1 MRRLSV
7 RQERFLMNMSEFLKQ
22 SRERIL
28 RGYEETK
35 LQFPGVFEETDKEI
49 QKQDPET
56 ALALKYLY
64 MTMPCSD
71 MGNYSFEV
79 FLDYAQNSVRLWHE
93 SEGVQALPE
102 DIYLNYVL
110 YHRVNEEETA
120 PCRTLFAEE
129 IRRFM
134 EENGKTALLLGC
146 DRKTAAL
153 EVNYWCAQEATYHC
167 TDDRTLSALTVYR
180 RGNGRCGEESV
191 FTVNA
196 MRSVGIPA
204 RQVYAPKWSHC
215 DDNHAWVEIWNDGE
229 WYFLGACEP
238 LPILNKGWFTNA
250 SSRAMMVHSR
260 WFDSVDSG
268 EEKIGKD
275 GMVTMLN
282 ELSRYGAVTEFSVE
296 VVDQEGRPVHG
307 AEVSFQVLNYAELS
321 PVAEGITGE
330 NGKCGFTTGFGSLA
344 VQVSCGE
351 FCECVFAD
359 TRSEKKIRVVL
370 GGHTRQEEIWQ
381 EVDMISPVDTPV
393 NTDMPSPEQT
403 AEGNL
408 RLEKAAA
415 RRIAKTEGWVN
426 PECEK
431 FLQGGFTGESAEDE
445 EEGLLRE
452 ELLNV
457 LTEKDRTDCRA
468 EVLEEHLAFAMPY
481 EEELEH
487 SVFVNYVLNPRV
499 DDEVLMKYRAAVEG
513 AFTEEEKNSFREN
526 PAAVWAAVDKR
537 IVSMPERERAS
548 VITTPA
554 GCLKTGVG
562 SLLSKKILFVAVAR
576 TLGIP
581 ARLNPEDRSMEYRK
595 DGKFVS
601 VLPEAEKNCHVI
613 LKAEDGTEWKYF
625 QNWSVAKLEK
635 GRYTSLRLGGLQWKE
650 AALETDLEAG
660 EYRIITSNRLPN
672 GNMFA
677 SVYYFSVKP
686 GEHKEIGLLFR
697 QADLEDMLENI
708 ELPEF
713 ELRKDEAGSE
723 KVSASQLTAEGKHIL
738 MFLEESR
745 EPTEHILNEMMEQP
759 EAFRAICAR
768 IIFVVQSEAA
778 LKDPTVSK
786 ALAMFP
792 EISVYYDCF
801 ADHIELLGR
810 RMYVDHEKL
819 PLIIVT
825 SEKMNG
831 IYATSGYNVG
841 TGDMLLRLM

>member
-1 MRRLSV
+1 
-7 RQERFLMNMSEFLKQ
+7 MSEFLKE

-28 RGYEETK
+28 KGYEEIK
-35 LQFPGVFEETDKEI
+35 VQFPGIFEETDKKIKE
-49 QKQDPET
+49 QEPET

-71 MGNYSFEV
+71 MGNYSFEI
-79 FLDYAQNSVRLWHE
+79 FLDYAKNSVRIWHE
-93 SEGVQALPE
+93 SEGVKLLPE

-110 YHRVNEEETA
+110 YHRVNEEEIA

-129 IRRFM
+129 ISKFM
-134 EENGKTALLLGC
+134 EENGNETLLSGFNRKKTAI
-146 DRKTAAL
+146 

-196 MRSVGIPA
+196 MRSIGIPS

-260 WFDSVDSG
+260 WFDQAESG
-268 EEKIGKD
+268 EEKIGTD

-282 ELSRYGAVTEFSVE
+282 ELSRYAAVTEFSVKVE
-296 VVDQEGRPVHG
+296 DEEGRPVSG
-307 AEVSFQVLNYAELS
+307 AEVSFQVLNYAEFS
-321 PVAEGITGE
+321 PVAEGVTGE
-330 NGKCGFTTGFGSLA
+330 DGTCSFTTGLGSLA
-344 VQVSCGE
+344 VQISRDGQ
-351 FCECVFAD
+351 CECVFAD
-359 TRSEKKIRVVL
+359 TREQKQIRVIFGKNAGQKDVW
-370 GGHTRQEEIWQ
+370 EA
-381 EVDMISPVDTPV
+381 VDMIAPVDTPV
-393 NTDMPSPEQT
+393 NTDMPTAEQT
-403 AEGNL
+403 AEGNI

-415 RRIAKTEGWVN
+415 RRTAKTEAWVN

-431 FLQGGFTGESAEDE
+431 FLQGCFTEENTEDE

-468 EVLEEHLAFAMPY
+468 EVLEEHLRFAMPY

-487 SVFVNYVLNPRV
+487 SVFVNYVLNPRI
-499 DDEVLMKYRAAVEG
+499 DDEVLMKYREVIENT
-513 AFTEEEKNSFREN
+513 FSEEEKLCFREN
-526 PAAVWAAVDKR
+526 PASIWTEVDKR
-537 IVSMPERERAS
+537 INSIPERERAS

-554 GCLKTGVG
+554 GCLKTEVG
-562 SLLSKKILFVAVAR
+562 SILSKKILFVAIAR

-595 DGKFVS
+595 DGRFIP
-601 VLPEAEKNCHVI
+601 VLPEAEKNCHIV
-613 LKAEDGTEWKYF
+613 LKAGDGTQWKYF
-625 QNWSVAKLEK
+625 QNWSMAKLEN
-635 GRYTSLRLGGLQWKE
+635 GTYTSLRLGDLLWKGNLLE
-650 AALETDLEAG
+650 AHLEAG
-660 EYRIITSNRLPN
+660 TYRITTSNRLPN

-677 SVYYFSVKP
+677 YVYYFSVDAGDK
-686 GEHKEIGLLFR
+686 KEISMILR

-713 ELRKDEAGSE
+713 QLRKDEDGNEVVQASE
-723 KVSASQLTAEGKHIL
+723 LTAEGKHIL

-759 EAFRAICAR
+759 EEFRKICSR
-768 IIFVVQSEAA
+768 ILFVVQSQTA
-778 LKDPTVSK
+778 LKDPTISK
-786 ALAMFP
+786 ALSMFP
-792 EISVYYDCF
+792 EIQVYYDCF

-825 SEKMNG
+825 SEKLNG

-841 TGDMLLRLM
+841 TGEMLLRLM

>member
-1 MRRLSV
+1 
-7 RQERFLMNMSEFLKQ
+7 MSEFLKE

-28 RGYEETK
+28 KGYEEIK
-35 LQFPGVFEETDKEI
+35 AQFPGIFEETDKKIKE
-49 QKQDPET
+49 QEPET

-71 MGNYSFEV
+71 MGNYSFEI
-79 FLDYAQNSVRLWHE
+79 FLDYAKNSVRIWHE
-93 SEGVQALPE
+93 LEGVKLLPE

-110 YHRVNEEETA
+110 YHRVNEEEIA

-129 IRRFM
+129 ISKFM
-134 EENGKTALLLGC
+134 EENGNETLLSGFNRKKTAI
-146 DRKTAAL
+146 

-196 MRSVGIPA
+196 MRSIGIPS

-260 WFDSVDSG
+260 WFDQAESG
-268 EEKIGKD
+268 EEKIGTD

-282 ELSRYGAVTEFSVE
+282 ELSRYAAVTEFSVKVE
-296 VVDQEGRPVHG
+296 DEEGRPVSG
-307 AEVSFQVLNYAELS
+307 AEVSFQVLNYAEFS
-321 PVAEGITGE
+321 PVAEGVTGE
-330 NGKCGFTTGFGSLA
+330 DGTCSFTTGLGSLA
-344 VQVSCGE
+344 VQISRDGQ
-351 FCECVFAD
+351 CECVFAD
-359 TRSEKKIRVVL
+359 TREQKQIRVIFGKNAGQKDVW
-370 GGHTRQEEIWQ
+370 EA
-381 EVDMISPVDTPV
+381 VDMIAPVDTPV
-393 NTDMPSPEQT
+393 NTDMPTAEQT
-403 AEGNL
+403 AEGNI

-415 RRIAKTEGWVN
+415 RRTAKTEAWVN

-431 FLQGGFTGESAEDE
+431 FLQGCFTEENTEDE

-468 EVLEEHLAFAMPY
+468 EVLEEHLRFAMPY

-487 SVFVNYVLNPRV
+487 SVFVNYVLNPRI
-499 DDEVLMKYRAAVEG
+499 DDEVLMKYREVIENI
-513 AFTEEEKNSFREN
+513 FSEEEKLCFREN
-526 PAAVWAAVDKR
+526 PASIWTEVDKR
-537 IVSMPERERAS
+537 INSIPERERAS

-554 GCLKTGVG
+554 GCLKTEVG
-562 SLLSKKILFVAVAR
+562 SILSKKILFVAIAR

-595 DGKFVS
+595 DGRFIP
-601 VLPEAEKNCHVI
+601 VLPEAEKNCHIV
-613 LKAEDGTEWKYF
+613 LKAGDGTQWKYF
-625 QNWSVAKLEK
+625 QNWSMAKLEN
-635 GRYTSLRLGGLQWKE
+635 GTYTSLRLGGLLWKGNLLE
-650 AALETDLEAG
+650 AHLEAG
-660 EYRIITSNRLPN
+660 TYRITTSNRLPN
-672 GNMFA
+672 GNTFA
-677 SVYYFSVKP
+677 YVYYFSVDAGDK
-686 GEHKEIGLLFR
+686 KEISMILR

-713 ELRKDEAGSE
+713 QLRKDEDGNEAIQASE
-723 KVSASQLTAEGKHIL
+723 LTAEGKHIL

-759 EAFRAICAR
+759 EEFRKICSR
-768 IIFVVQSEAA
+768 ILFVVQSQTA
-778 LKDPTVSK
+778 LKDPTISK
-786 ALAMFP
+786 ALSMFP
-792 EISVYYDCF
+792 EIQVYYDCF

-825 SEKMNG
+825 SEKLNG

-841 TGDMLLRLM
+841 TGEMLLRLM

>member
-1 MRRLSV
+1 
-7 RQERFLMNMSEFLKQ
+7 MSEFLKE

-28 RGYEETK
+28 KGYEEIK
-35 LQFPGVFEETDKEI
+35 AQFPGIFEETDKKIKE
-49 QKQDPET
+49 QEPET

-71 MGNYSFEV
+71 MGNYSFEI
-79 FLDYAQNSVRLWHE
+79 FLDYAKNSVRIWHE
-93 SEGVQALPE
+93 SEGVKLLPE

-110 YHRVNEEETA
+110 YHRVNEEEIA

-129 IRRFM
+129 ISKFM
-134 EENGKTALLLGC
+134 EENGNETLLSGFNRKKTAI
-146 DRKTAAL
+146 

-196 MRSVGIPA
+196 MRSIGIPS

-260 WFDSVDSG
+260 WFDQAESG
-268 EEKIGKD
+268 EEKIGTD

-282 ELSRYGAVTEFSVE
+282 ELSRYAAVTEFSVKVE
-296 VVDQEGRPVHG
+296 DEEGRPVPG
-307 AEVSFQVLNYAELS
+307 AEVSFQVLNYAEFS
-321 PVAEGITGE
+321 PVAEGVTGE
-330 NGKCGFTTGFGSLA
+330 DGTCSFTTGLGSLA
-344 VQVSCGE
+344 VQISRDGQ
-351 FCECVFAD
+351 CECVFAD
-359 TRSEKKIRVVL
+359 TREQKQIRVIFGKNAGQKDVW
-370 GGHTRQEEIWQ
+370 EA
-381 EVDMISPVDTPV
+381 VDMIAPVDTPV
-393 NTDMPSPEQT
+393 NTDMPTAEQT
-403 AEGNL
+403 AEGNI

-415 RRIAKTEGWVN
+415 RRTAKTEAWVN

-431 FLQGGFTGESAEDE
+431 FLQGCFTEENTEDE

-468 EVLEEHLAFAMPY
+468 EVLEEHLRFAMPY

-487 SVFVNYVLNPRV
+487 SVFVNYVLNPRI
-499 DDEVLMKYRAAVEG
+499 DDEVLMKYREVIENT
-513 AFTEEEKNSFREN
+513 FSEEEKLFFREN
-526 PAAVWAAVDKR
+526 PASIWTEVDKR
-537 IVSMPERERAS
+537 INSIPERERAS

-554 GCLKTGVG
+554 GCLKTEVG
-562 SLLSKKILFVAVAR
+562 SILSKKILFVAIAR

-595 DGKFVS
+595 DGRFIP
-601 VLPEAEKNCHVI
+601 VLPEAEKNCHIV
-613 LKAEDGTEWKYF
+613 LKAGDGTQWKYF
-625 QNWSVAKLEK
+625 QNWSMAKLEN
-635 GRYTSLRLGGLQWKE
+635 GTYTSLRLGGLLWKGDLLE
-650 AALETDLEAG
+650 AHLEAG
-660 EYRIITSNRLPN
+660 TYRITTSNRLPN

-677 SVYYFSVKP
+677 YVYYFSVDAGDK
-686 GEHKEIGLLFR
+686 KEISMILR

-713 ELRKDEAGSE
+713 QLRKDEDGNEVVQASE
-723 KVSASQLTAEGKHIL
+723 LTAEGKHIL

-759 EAFRAICAR
+759 EEFRKICSR
-768 IIFVVQSEAA
+768 ILFVVQSQTA
-778 LKDPTVSK
+778 LKDPTISK
-786 ALAMFP
+786 ALSMFP
-792 EISVYYDCF
+792 EIQVYYDCF

-825 SEKMNG
+825 SEKLNG

-841 TGDMLLRLM
+841 TGEMLLRLM

>member
-1 MRRLSV
+1 
-7 RQERFLMNMSEFLKQ
+7 MSEFLKE

-28 RGYEETK
+28 KGYEEIK
-35 LQFPGVFEETDKEI
+35 VQFPGIFEETDKKIKE
-49 QKQDPET
+49 QEPET

-71 MGNYSFEV
+71 MGNYSFEI
-79 FLDYAQNSVRLWHE
+79 FLDYAKNSVRIWHE
-93 SEGVQALPE
+93 SEGVKLLPE

-110 YHRVNEEETA
+110 YHRVNEEEIA

-129 IRRFM
+129 ISKFM
-134 EENGKTALLLGC
+134 EENGNETLLSGFNRKKTAI
-146 DRKTAAL
+146 

-196 MRSVGIPA
+196 MRSIGIPS

-260 WFDSVDSG
+260 WFDQAESG
-268 EEKIGKD
+268 EEKIGTD

-282 ELSRYGAVTEFSVE
+282 ELSRYAAVTEFSVKVE
-296 VVDQEGRPVHG
+296 DEEGRPVSG
-307 AEVSFQVLNYAELS
+307 AEVSFQVLNYAEFS
-321 PVAEGITGE
+321 PVAEGVTGE
-330 NGKCGFTTGFGSLA
+330 DGTCSFTTGLGSLA
-344 VQVSCGE
+344 VQISRDGQ
-351 FCECVFAD
+351 CECVFAD
-359 TRSEKKIRVVL
+359 TREQKQIRVIFGKNAGQKDVW
-370 GGHTRQEEIWQ
+370 EA
-381 EVDMISPVDTPV
+381 VDMIAPVDTPV
-393 NTDMPSPEQT
+393 NTDMPTAEQT
-403 AEGNL
+403 AEGNI

-415 RRIAKTEGWVN
+415 RRTAKTEAWVN

-431 FLQGGFTGESAEDE
+431 FLQGCFTEENTEDE

-468 EVLEEHLAFAMPY
+468 EVLEEHLRFAMPY

-487 SVFVNYVLNPRV
+487 SVFVNYVLNPRI
-499 DDEVLMKYRAAVEG
+499 DDEVLMKYREVIENT
-513 AFTEEEKNSFREN
+513 FSEEEKLCFREN
-526 PAAVWAAVDKR
+526 PASIWTEVDKR
-537 IVSMPERERAS
+537 INSIPERERAS

-554 GCLKTGVG
+554 GCLKTKVG
-562 SLLSKKILFVAVAR
+562 SILSKKILFVAIAR

-595 DGKFVS
+595 DGRFIP
-601 VLPEAEKNCHVI
+601 VLPEAEKNCHIV
-613 LKAEDGTEWKYF
+613 LKAGDGTQWKYF
-625 QNWSVAKLEK
+625 QNWSMAKLEN
-635 GRYTSLRLGGLQWKE
+635 GTYTSLRLGGLLWKDDLLE
-650 AALETDLEAG
+650 ADLEAG
-660 EYRIITSNRLPN
+660 TYRITTSNRLPN

-677 SVYYFSVKP
+677 YVYYFSVDAGDK
-686 GEHKEIGLLFR
+686 KEISMILR

-713 ELRKDEAGSE
+713 QLRKDEDGNEVVQASE
-723 KVSASQLTAEGKHIL
+723 LTAEGKHIL

-759 EAFRAICAR
+759 EEFRKICSR
-768 IIFVVQSEAA
+768 ILFVVQSQTA
-778 LKDPTVSK
+778 LKDPTISK
-786 ALAMFP
+786 ALSMFP
-792 EISVYYDCF
+792 EIQVYYDYF

-825 SEKMNG
+825 SEKLNG

>member
-1 MRRLSV
+1 
-7 RQERFLMNMSEFLKQ
+7 MSEFLKE

-28 RGYEETK
+28 KGYGEIK
-35 LQFPGVFEETDKEI
+35 AQFPGIFEETDKKIKE
-49 QKQDPET
+49 QEPET

-71 MGNYSFEV
+71 MGNYSFEI
-79 FLDYAQNSVRLWHE
+79 FLDYAKNSVRIWHE
-93 SEGVQALPE
+93 SEGVKLLPE

-110 YHRVNEEETA
+110 YHRVNEEEIA

-129 IRRFM
+129 ISKFM
-134 EENGKTALLLGC
+134 EENGNETLLSGFNRKKTAI
-146 DRKTAAL
+146 

-196 MRSVGIPA
+196 MRSIGIPS

-260 WFDSVDSG
+260 WFDQAESG
-268 EEKIGKD
+268 EEKIGTD

-282 ELSRYGAVTEFSVE
+282 ELSRYAAVTEFSVKVE
-296 VVDQEGRPVHG
+296 DEEGRPVSG
-307 AEVSFQVLNYAELS
+307 AEVSFQVLNYAEFS
-321 PVAEGITGE
+321 PVAEGVTGE
-330 NGKCGFTTGFGSLA
+330 DGTCSFTTGLGSLA
-344 VQVSCGE
+344 VQISRDGQ
-351 FCECVFAD
+351 CECVFAD
-359 TRSEKKIRVVL
+359 TREQKQIRVIFGKNAGQKDVW
-370 GGHTRQEEIWQ
+370 EA
-381 EVDMISPVDTPV
+381 VDMIAPVDTPV
-393 NTDMPSPEQT
+393 NTDMPTAEQT
-403 AEGNL
+403 AEGNI

-415 RRIAKTEGWVN
+415 RRTAKTEAWVN

-431 FLQGGFTGESAEDE
+431 FLQGCFTEENTEDE

-468 EVLEEHLAFAMPY
+468 EVLEEHLRFAMPY

-487 SVFVNYVLNPRV
+487 SVFVNYVLNPRI
-499 DDEVLMKYRAAVEG
+499 DDEVLMKYREVIENT
-513 AFTEEEKNSFREN
+513 FSEEEKLCFREN
-526 PAAVWAAVDKR
+526 PASIWTEVDKR
-537 IVSMPERERAS
+537 INSIPERERAS

-554 GCLKTGVG
+554 GCLKTEVG
-562 SLLSKKILFVAVAR
+562 SILSKKILFVAIAR

-595 DGKFVS
+595 DGRFIP
-601 VLPEAEKNCHVI
+601 VLPEAEKNCHIV
-613 LKAEDGTEWKYF
+613 LKAGDGTQWKYF
-625 QNWSVAKLEK
+625 QNWSMAKLEN
-635 GRYTSLRLGGLQWKE
+635 GTYTSLRLGGLLWKGNLLE
-650 AALETDLEAG
+650 AHLEAG
-660 EYRIITSNRLPN
+660 TYRITTSNRLPN

-677 SVYYFSVKP
+677 YVYYFSVDAGDK
-686 GEHKEIGLLFR
+686 KEISMILR

-713 ELRKDEAGSE
+713 QLRKDEDGNEVVEASE
-723 KVSASQLTAEGKHIL
+723 LTAEGKHIL

-759 EAFRAICAR
+759 EEFRKICSR
-768 IIFVVQSEAA
+768 ILFVVQSQTA
-778 LKDPTVSK
+778 LKDPTISK
-786 ALAMFP
+786 ALSMFP
-792 EISVYYDCF
+792 EIQVYYDCF

-825 SEKMNG
+825 SEKLNG

-841 TGDMLLRLM
+841 TGEMLLRLM

>member
-1 MRRLSV
+1 
-7 RQERFLMNMSEFLKQ
+7 MSEFLKE

-28 RGYEETK
+28 KGYEEIK
-35 LQFPGVFEETDKEI
+35 AQFPGIFEETDKKIKE
-49 QKQDPET
+49 QEPET

-71 MGNYSFEV
+71 MGNYSFEI
-79 FLDYAQNSVRLWHE
+79 FLDYAKNSVRIWHE
-93 SEGVQALPE
+93 SEGVKLLPE

-110 YHRVNEEETA
+110 YHRVNEEEIA

-129 IRRFM
+129 ISKFM
-134 EENGKTALLLGC
+134 EENGNETLLSGFNRKKTAI
-146 DRKTAAL
+146 

-196 MRSVGIPA
+196 MRSIGIPS

-260 WFDSVDSG
+260 WFDQAESG
-268 EEKIGKD
+268 EEKIGTD

-282 ELSRYGAVTEFSVE
+282 ELSRYAAVTEFSVKVE
-296 VVDQEGRPVHG
+296 DEEGRPVSG
-307 AEVSFQVLNYAELS
+307 AEVSFQVLNYAEFS
-321 PVAEGITGE
+321 PVAEGVTGE
-330 NGKCGFTTGFGSLA
+330 DGTCSFTTGLGSLA
-344 VQVSCGE
+344 VQISRDGQ
-351 FCECVFAD
+351 CECVFAD
-359 TRSEKKIRVVL
+359 TREQKQIRVIFGKNAGQKDVW
-370 GGHTRQEEIWQ
+370 EA
-381 EVDMISPVDTPV
+381 VDMIAPVDTPV
-393 NTDMPSPEQT
+393 NTDMPTAEQT
-403 AEGNL
+403 AEGNI

-415 RRIAKTEGWVN
+415 RRTAKTEAWVN

-431 FLQGGFTGESAEDE
+431 FLQGCFTEENTEDE

-468 EVLEEHLAFAMPY
+468 EVLEEHLRFAMPY

-487 SVFVNYVLNPRV
+487 SVFVNYVLNPRI
-499 DDEVLMKYRAAVEG
+499 DDEVLMKYREVIENT
-513 AFTEEEKNSFREN
+513 FSEEEKLCFREN
-526 PAAVWAAVDKR
+526 PASIWTEVDKR
-537 IVSMPERERAS
+537 INSIPERERAS

-554 GCLKTGVG
+554 GCLKTEVG
-562 SLLSKKILFVAVAR
+562 SILSKKILFVAIAR

-595 DGKFVS
+595 DGRFIP
-601 VLPEAEKNCHVI
+601 VLPEAEKNCHIV
-613 LKAEDGTEWKYF
+613 LKAGDGTQWKYF
-625 QNWSVAKLEK
+625 QNWSMAKLEN
-635 GRYTSLRLGGLQWKE
+635 GTYTSLRLGGLLWKGDL
-650 AALETDLEAG
+650 LEVHLEAG
-660 EYRIITSNRLPN
+660 TYRITTSNRLPN

-677 SVYYFSVKP
+677 YVYYFSVDAGDK
-686 GEHKEIGLLFR
+686 KEISMILR

-713 ELRKDEAGSE
+713 QLRKDEDGNEVVQASE
-723 KVSASQLTAEGKHIL
+723 LTAEGKHIL

-759 EAFRAICAR
+759 EEFRKICSR
-768 IIFVVQSEAA
+768 ILFVVQSQTA
-778 LKDPTVSK
+778 LKDPTISK
-786 ALAMFP
+786 ALSMFP
-792 EISVYYDCF
+792 EIQVYYDCF

-825 SEKMNG
+825 SEKLNG

-841 TGDMLLRLM
+841 TGEMLLRLM

>member
-1 MRRLSV
+1 
-7 RQERFLMNMSEFLKQ
+7 MSEFLKE

-28 RGYEETK
+28 KGYEEIK
-35 LQFPGVFEETDKEI
+35 AQFPGIFEETDKKIKE
-49 QKQDPET
+49 QEPET

-71 MGNYSFEV
+71 MGNYSFEI
-79 FLDYAQNSVRLWHE
+79 FLDYAKNSVRIWHE
-93 SEGVQALPE
+93 SEGVKLLPE

-110 YHRVNEEETA
+110 YHRVNEEEIA

-129 IRRFM
+129 ISKFM
-134 EENGKTALLLGC
+134 EENGNETLLSGFNRKKTAI
-146 DRKTAAL
+146 

-196 MRSVGIPA
+196 MRSIGIPS

-260 WFDSVDSG
+260 WFDQAESG
-268 EEKIGKD
+268 EEKIGTD

-282 ELSRYGAVTEFSVE
+282 ELSRYAAVTEFSVKVE
-296 VVDQEGRPVHG
+296 DEEGRPVSG
-307 AEVSFQVLNYAELS
+307 AEVSFQVLNYAEFS
-321 PVAEGITGE
+321 PVAEGVTGE
-330 NGKCGFTTGFGSLA
+330 DGTCSFTTGLGSLA
-344 VQVSCGE
+344 VQISRDGQ
-351 FCECVFAD
+351 CECVFAD
-359 TRSEKKIRVVL
+359 TREQKQIRVIFGKNAGQKDVW
-370 GGHTRQEEIWQ
+370 EA
-381 EVDMISPVDTPV
+381 VDMIAPVDTPV
-393 NTDMPSPEQT
+393 NTDMPTAEQT
-403 AEGNL
+403 AEGNI

-415 RRIAKTEGWVN
+415 RRTAKTEAWVN

-431 FLQGGFTGESAEDE
+431 FLQGCFTEENTEDE

-468 EVLEEHLAFAMPY
+468 EVLEEHLRFAMPY

-487 SVFVNYVLNPRV
+487 SVFVNYVLNPRI
-499 DDEVLMKYRAAVEG
+499 DDEVLMKYREVIENT
-513 AFTEEEKNSFREN
+513 FSEEEKLFFREN
-526 PAAVWAAVDKR
+526 PASIWTEVDKR
-537 IVSMPERERAS
+537 INSIPERERAS

-554 GCLKTGVG
+554 GCLKTEVG
-562 SLLSKKILFVAVAR
+562 SILSKKILFVAIAR

-595 DGKFVS
+595 DGRFIP
-601 VLPEAEKNCHVI
+601 VLPEAEKNCHIV
-613 LKAEDGTEWKYF
+613 LKAGDGTQWKYF
-625 QNWSVAKLEK
+625 QNWSMAKLEN
-635 GRYTSLRLGGLQWKE
+635 GTYTSLRLGGLLWKGDL
-650 AALETDLEAG
+650 LEVHLEAG
-660 EYRIITSNRLPN
+660 TYRITTSNRLPN

-677 SVYYFSVKP
+677 YVYYFSVDAGDK
-686 GEHKEIGLLFR
+686 KEISMILR

-713 ELRKDEAGSE
+713 QLRKDEDGNEVVQASE
-723 KVSASQLTAEGKHIL
+723 LTAEGKHIL

-759 EAFRAICAR
+759 EEFRKICSR
-768 IIFVVQSEAA
+768 ILFVVQSQTA
-778 LKDPTVSK
+778 LKDPTISK
-786 ALAMFP
+786 ALSMFP
-792 EISVYYDCF
+792 EIQVYYDCF

-825 SEKMNG
+825 SEKLNG

-841 TGDMLLRLM
+841 TGEMLLRLM

>member
-1 MRRLSV
+1 
-7 RQERFLMNMSEFLKQ
+7 MSEFLKE

-28 RGYEETK
+28 KGYEEIK
-35 LQFPGVFEETDKEI
+35 AQFPGIFEETDKKIKE
-49 QKQDPET
+49 QEPET

-71 MGNYSFEV
+71 MGNYSFEI
-79 FLDYAQNSVRLWHE
+79 FLDYAKNSVRIWHE
-93 SEGVQALPE
+93 LEGVKLLPE

-110 YHRVNEEETA
+110 YHRVNEEEIA

-129 IRRFM
+129 ISKFM
-134 EENGKTALLLGC
+134 EENGNETLLSGFNRKKTAI
-146 DRKTAAL
+146 

-196 MRSVGIPA
+196 MRSIGIPS

-260 WFDSVDSG
+260 WFDQAESG
-268 EEKIGKD
+268 EEKIGTD

-282 ELSRYGAVTEFSVE
+282 ELSRYAAVTEFSVKVE
-296 VVDQEGRPVHG
+296 DEEGRPVSG
-307 AEVSFQVLNYAELS
+307 AEVSFQVLNYAEFS
-321 PVAEGITGE
+321 PVAEGVTGE
-330 NGKCGFTTGFGSLA
+330 DGTCSFTTGLGSLA
-344 VQVSCGE
+344 VQISRDGQ
-351 FCECVFAD
+351 CECVFAD
-359 TRSEKKIRVVL
+359 TREQKQIRVIFGKNAGQKDVW
-370 GGHTRQEEIWQ
+370 EA
-381 EVDMISPVDTPV
+381 VDMIAPVDTPV
-393 NTDMPSPEQT
+393 NTDMPTAEQT
-403 AEGNL
+403 AEGNI

-415 RRIAKTEGWVN
+415 RRTAKTEAWVN

-431 FLQGGFTGESAEDE
+431 FLQGCFTEENTEDE

-468 EVLEEHLAFAMPY
+468 EVLEEHLRFAMPY

-487 SVFVNYVLNPRV
+487 SVFVNYVLNPRI
-499 DDEVLMKYRAAVEG
+499 DDEVLMKYREVIENT
-513 AFTEEEKNSFREN
+513 FSEEEKLCFREN
-526 PAAVWAAVDKR
+526 PASIWTEVDKR
-537 IVSMPERERAS
+537 INSIPERERAS

-554 GCLKTGVG
+554 GCLKTEVG
-562 SLLSKKILFVAVAR
+562 SILSKKILFVAIAR

-595 DGKFVS
+595 DGRFIP
-601 VLPEAEKNCHVI
+601 VLPEAEKNCHIV
-613 LKAEDGTEWKYF
+613 LKAGDGTQWKYF
-625 QNWSVAKLEK
+625 QNWSMAKLEN
-635 GRYTSLRLGGLQWKE
+635 GTYTSLRLGGLLWKGDLLE
-650 AALETDLEAG
+650 AHLEAG
-660 EYRIITSNRLPN
+660 TYRITTSNRLPN

-677 SVYYFSVKP
+677 YVYYFSVDAGDK
-686 GEHKEIGLLFR
+686 KEISMILR

-713 ELRKDEAGSE
+713 QLRKDEDGNEVVQASE
-723 KVSASQLTAEGKHIL
+723 LTAEGKHIL

-759 EAFRAICAR
+759 EEFRKICSR
-768 IIFVVQSEAA
+768 ILFVVQSQTA
-778 LKDPTVSK
+778 LKDPTISK
-786 ALAMFP
+786 ALSMFP
-792 EISVYYDCF
+792 EIQVYYDCF

-825 SEKMNG
+825 SEKLNG

-841 TGDMLLRLM
+841 TGEMLLRLM

>member
-1 MRRLSV
+1 
-7 RQERFLMNMSEFLKQ
+7 MSEFLKE

-28 RGYEETK
+28 KGYEEIK
-35 LQFPGVFEETDKEI
+35 AQFPGIFEETDKKIKE
-49 QKQDPET
+49 QEPET

-71 MGNYSFEV
+71 MGNYSFEI
-79 FLDYAQNSVRLWHE
+79 FLDYAKNSVRIWHE
-93 SEGVQALPE
+93 SEGVKLLPE

-110 YHRVNEEETA
+110 YHRVNEEEIA

-129 IRRFM
+129 ISKFM
-134 EENGKTALLLGC
+134 EENGNETLLSGFNRKKTAI
-146 DRKTAAL
+146 

-196 MRSVGIPA
+196 MRSIGIPS

-260 WFDSVDSG
+260 WFDQAESG
-268 EEKIGKD
+268 EEKIGTD

-282 ELSRYGAVTEFSVE
+282 ELSRYAAVTEFSVKVE
-296 VVDQEGRPVHG
+296 DEEGRPVSG
-307 AEVSFQVLNYAELS
+307 AEVSFQVLNYAEFS
-321 PVAEGITGE
+321 PVAEGVTGE
-330 NGKCGFTTGFGSLA
+330 DGTCSFTTGLGSLA
-344 VQVSCGE
+344 VQISRDGQ
-351 FCECVFAD
+351 CECVFAD
-359 TRSEKKIRVVL
+359 TREQKQIRVIFGKNAGQKDVW
-370 GGHTRQEEIWQ
+370 EA
-381 EVDMISPVDTPV
+381 VDMIAPVDTPV
-393 NTDMPSPEQT
+393 NTDMPTAEQT
-403 AEGNL
+403 AEGNI

-415 RRIAKTEGWVN
+415 RRTAKTEAWVN

-431 FLQGGFTGESAEDE
+431 FLQGCFTEENTEDE

-468 EVLEEHLAFAMPY
+468 EVLEEHLRFAMPY

-487 SVFVNYVLNPRV
+487 SVFVNYVLNPRI
-499 DDEVLMKYRAAVEG
+499 DDEVLMKYREVIENT
-513 AFTEEEKNSFREN
+513 FSEEEKLCFREN
-526 PAAVWAAVDKR
+526 PASIWTEVDKR
-537 IVSMPERERAS
+537 INSIPERERAS

-554 GCLKTGVG
+554 GCLKTEVG
-562 SLLSKKILFVAVAR
+562 SILSKKILFVAIAR

-595 DGKFVS
+595 DGRFIP
-601 VLPEAEKNCHVI
+601 VLPEAEKNCHIV
-613 LKAEDGTEWKYF
+613 LKAGDGTQWKYF
-625 QNWSVAKLEK
+625 QNWSMAKLEN
-635 GRYTSLRLGGLQWKE
+635 GTYTSLRLGGLLWKGNLLE
-650 AALETDLEAG
+650 AHLEAG
-660 EYRIITSNRLPN
+660 TYRITTSNRLPN

-677 SVYYFSVKP
+677 YVYYFSVDAGDK
-686 GEHKEIGLLFR
+686 KEISMILR

-713 ELRKDEAGSE
+713 QLRKDEDGNDAIQASE
-723 KVSASQLTAEGKHIL
+723 LTAEGKHIL

-759 EAFRAICAR
+759 EEFRKICSR
-768 IIFVVQSEAA
+768 ILFVVQSQTA
-778 LKDPTVSK
+778 LKDPTISK
-786 ALAMFP
+786 ALSMFP
-792 EISVYYDCF
+792 EIQVYYDCF

-825 SEKMNG
+825 SEKLNG

-841 TGDMLLRLM
+841 TGEMLLRLM

>member
-1 MRRLSV
+1 
-7 RQERFLMNMSEFLKQ
+7 MSEFLKE

-28 RGYEETK
+28 KGYEEIK
-35 LQFPGVFEETDKEI
+35 AQFPGIFEETDKKIKE
-49 QKQDPET
+49 QEPET

-71 MGNYSFEV
+71 MGNYSFEI
-79 FLDYAQNSVRLWHE
+79 FLDYAKNSVRIWHE
-93 SEGVQALPE
+93 SEGVKLLPE

-110 YHRVNEEETA
+110 YHRVNEEEIA

-129 IRRFM
+129 ISKFM
-134 EENGKTALLLGC
+134 EENGNETLLSGFNRKKTAI
-146 DRKTAAL
+146 

-196 MRSVGIPA
+196 MRSIGIPS

-260 WFDSVDSG
+260 WFDQAESG
-268 EEKIGKD
+268 EEKIGTD

-282 ELSRYGAVTEFSVE
+282 ELSRYAAVTEFSVKVE
-296 VVDQEGRPVHG
+296 DEEGRPVSG
-307 AEVSFQVLNYAELS
+307 AEVSFQVLNYAEFS
-321 PVAEGITGE
+321 PVAEGVTGE
-330 NGKCGFTTGFGSLA
+330 DGTCSFTTGLGSLA
-344 VQVSCGE
+344 VQISRDGQ
-351 FCECVFAD
+351 CECVFAD
-359 TRSEKKIRVVL
+359 TREQKQIRVIFGKNAGQKDVW
-370 GGHTRQEEIWQ
+370 EA
-381 EVDMISPVDTPV
+381 VDMIAPVDTPV
-393 NTDMPSPEQT
+393 NTDMPTAEQT
-403 AEGNL
+403 AEGNI

-415 RRIAKTEGWVN
+415 RRTAKTEAWVN

-431 FLQGGFTGESAEDE
+431 FLQGCFTEENTEDE

-468 EVLEEHLAFAMPY
+468 EVLEEHLRFAMPY

-487 SVFVNYVLNPRV
+487 SVFVNYVLNPRI
-499 DDEVLMKYRAAVEG
+499 DDEVLMKYREVIENT
-513 AFTEEEKNSFREN
+513 FSEEEKLCFREN
-526 PAAVWAAVDKR
+526 PASIWTEVDKR
-537 IVSMPERERAS
+537 INSIPERERAS

-554 GCLKTGVG
+554 GCLKTEVG
-562 SLLSKKILFVAVAR
+562 SILSKKILFVAIAR

-595 DGKFVS
+595 DGRFIP
-601 VLPEAEKNCHVI
+601 VLPEAEKNCHIV
-613 LKAEDGTEWKYF
+613 LKAGDGTQWKYF
-625 QNWSVAKLEK
+625 QNWSMAKLEN
-635 GRYTSLRLGGLQWKE
+635 GTYTSLRLGGLLWKGNLLE
-650 AALETDLEAG
+650 AHLEAG
-660 EYRIITSNRLPN
+660 TYRITTSNRLPN

-677 SVYYFSVKP
+677 YVYYFSVDAGDK
-686 GEHKEIGLLFR
+686 KEISMILR

-713 ELRKDEAGSE
+713 QLRKDEDGNEVVQASE
-723 KVSASQLTAEGKHIL
+723 LTAEGKHIL

-759 EAFRAICAR
+759 EEFRKICSR
-768 IIFVVQSEAA
+768 ILFVVQSQTA
-778 LKDPTVSK
+778 LKDPTISK
-786 ALAMFP
+786 ALSMFP
-792 EISVYYDCF
+792 EIQVYYDCF

-825 SEKMNG
+825 SEKLNG

-841 TGDMLLRLM
+841 TGEMLLRLM

>member
-1 MRRLSV
+1 
-7 RQERFLMNMSEFLKQ
+7 MSEFLKE

-28 RGYEETK
+28 KGYEEIK
-35 LQFPGVFEETDKEI
+35 AQFPGIFEETDKKIKE
-49 QKQDPET
+49 QEPET

-71 MGNYSFEV
+71 MGNYSFEI
-79 FLDYAQNSVRLWHE
+79 FLDYAKNSVRIWHE
-93 SEGVQALPE
+93 SEGVKLLPE

-110 YHRVNEEETA
+110 YHRVNEEEIA

-129 IRRFM
+129 ISKFM
-134 EENGKTALLLGC
+134 EENGNETLLSGFNRKKTAI
-146 DRKTAAL
+146 

-196 MRSVGIPA
+196 MRSIGIPS

-260 WFDSVDSG
+260 WFDQAESG
-268 EEKIGKD
+268 EEKIGTD

-282 ELSRYGAVTEFSVE
+282 ELSRYAAVTEFSVKVE
-296 VVDQEGRPVHG
+296 DEEGRPVSG
-307 AEVSFQVLNYAELS
+307 AEVSFQVLNYAEFS
-321 PVAEGITGE
+321 PVAEGVTGE
-330 NGKCGFTTGFGSLA
+330 DGTCSFTTGLGSLA
-344 VQVSCGE
+344 VQISRDGQ
-351 FCECVFAD
+351 CECVFAD
-359 TRSEKKIRVVL
+359 TREQKQIRVIFGKNAGQKDVW
-370 GGHTRQEEIWQ
+370 EA
-381 EVDMISPVDTPV
+381 VDMIAPVDTPV
-393 NTDMPSPEQT
+393 NTDMPTAEQT
-403 AEGNL
+403 AEGNI

-415 RRIAKTEGWVN
+415 RRTAKTEAWVN

-431 FLQGGFTGESAEDE
+431 FLQGCFTEENTEDE

-468 EVLEEHLAFAMPY
+468 EVLEEHLRFAMPY

-487 SVFVNYVLNPRV
+487 SVFVNYVLNPRI
-499 DDEVLMKYRAAVEG
+499 DDEVLMKYREVIENT
-513 AFTEEEKNSFREN
+513 FSEEEKLFFREN
-526 PAAVWAAVDKR
+526 PASIWTEVDKR
-537 IVSMPERERAS
+537 INSIPERERAS

-554 GCLKTGVG
+554 GCLKTEVG
-562 SLLSKKILFVAVAR
+562 SILSKKILFVAIAR

-595 DGKFVS
+595 DGRFIP
-601 VLPEAEKNCHVI
+601 VLPEAEKNCHIV
-613 LKAEDGTEWKYF
+613 LKAGDGTQWKYF
-625 QNWSVAKLEK
+625 QNWSMAKLEN
-635 GRYTSLRLGGLQWKE
+635 GTYTSLRLGGLLWKGDLLE
-650 AALETDLEAG
+650 AHLEAG
-660 EYRIITSNRLPN
+660 TYRITTSNRLPN

-677 SVYYFSVKP
+677 YVYYFSVDAGDK
-686 GEHKEIGLLFR
+686 KEISMILR

-713 ELRKDEAGSE
+713 QLRKDEDGNEVVQASE
-723 KVSASQLTAEGKHIL
+723 LTAEGKHIL

-759 EAFRAICAR
+759 EEFRKICSR
-768 IIFVVQSEAA
+768 ILFVVQSQTA
-778 LKDPTVSK
+778 LKDPTISK
-786 ALAMFP
+786 ALSMFP
-792 EISVYYDCF
+792 EIQVYYDCF

-825 SEKMNG
+825 SEKLNG

-841 TGDMLLRLM
+841 TGEMLLRLM

>member
-1 MRRLSV
+1 
-7 RQERFLMNMSEFLKQ
+7 MSEFLKE

-28 RGYEETK
+28 KGYEEIK
-35 LQFPGVFEETDKEI
+35 VQFPGIFEETDKKIKE
-49 QKQDPET
+49 QEPET

-71 MGNYSFEV
+71 MGNYSFEI
-79 FLDYAQNSVRLWHE
+79 FLDYAKNSVRIWHE
-93 SEGVQALPE
+93 SEGVKLLPE

-110 YHRVNEEETA
+110 YHRVNEEEIA

-129 IRRFM
+129 ISKFM
-134 EENGKTALLLGC
+134 EENGNETLLSGFNRKKTAI
-146 DRKTAAL
+146 

-196 MRSVGIPA
+196 MRSIGIPS

-260 WFDSVDSG
+260 WFDQAESG
-268 EEKIGKD
+268 EEKIGTD

-282 ELSRYGAVTEFSVE
+282 ELSRYAAVTEFSVKVE
-296 VVDQEGRPVHG
+296 DEEGRPVSG
-307 AEVSFQVLNYAELS
+307 AEVSFQVLNYAEFS
-321 PVAEGITGE
+321 PVAEGVTGE
-330 NGKCGFTTGFGSLA
+330 DGTCSFTTGLGSLA
-344 VQVSCGE
+344 VQISRDGQ
-351 FCECVFAD
+351 CECVFAD
-359 TRSEKKIRVVL
+359 TREQKQIRVIFGKNAGQKDVW
-370 GGHTRQEEIWQ
+370 EA
-381 EVDMISPVDTPV
+381 VDMIAPVDTPV
-393 NTDMPSPEQT
+393 NTDMPTAEQT
-403 AEGNL
+403 AEGNI

-415 RRIAKTEGWVN
+415 RRTAKTEAWVN

-431 FLQGGFTGESAEDE
+431 FLQGCFTEENTEDE

-468 EVLEEHLAFAMPY
+468 EVLEEHLRFAMPY

-487 SVFVNYVLNPRV
+487 SVFVNYVLNPRI
-499 DDEVLMKYRAAVEG
+499 DDEVLMKYREVIENT
-513 AFTEEEKNSFREN
+513 FSEEEKLCFREN
-526 PAAVWAAVDKR
+526 PASIWTEVDKR
-537 IVSMPERERAS
+537 INSIPERERAS

-554 GCLKTGVG
+554 GCLKTKVG
-562 SLLSKKILFVAVAR
+562 SILSKKILFVAIAR

-595 DGKFVS
+595 DGRFIP
-601 VLPEAEKNCHVI
+601 VLPEAEKNCHIV
-613 LKAEDGTEWKYF
+613 LKAGDGTQWKYF
-625 QNWSVAKLEK
+625 QNWSMAKLEN
-635 GRYTSLRLGGLQWKE
+635 GTYTSLRLGGLLWKDDLLE
-650 AALETDLEAG
+650 ADLEAG
-660 EYRIITSNRLPN
+660 TYRITTSNRLPN

-677 SVYYFSVKP
+677 YVYYFSVDAGDK
-686 GEHKEIGLLFR
+686 KEISMILR

-713 ELRKDEAGSE
+713 QLRKDEDGNEVVQASE
-723 KVSASQLTAEGKHIL
+723 LTAEGKHIL

-759 EAFRAICAR
+759 EEFRKICSR
-768 IIFVVQSEAA
+768 ILFVVQSQTA
-778 LKDPTVSK
+778 LKDPTISK
-786 ALAMFP
+786 ALSMFP
-792 EISVYYDCF
+792 EIQVYYDYF

-810 RMYVDHEKL
+810 RLYVDHEKL

-825 SEKMNG
+825 SEKLNG

>member
-1 MRRLSV
+1 
-7 RQERFLMNMSEFLKQ
+7 MSEFLKE

-28 RGYEETK
+28 KGYEEIK
-35 LQFPGVFEETDKEI
+35 AQFPGIFEETDKKIKE
-49 QKQDPET
+49 QEPET

-71 MGNYSFEV
+71 MGNYSFEI
-79 FLDYAQNSVRLWHE
+79 FLDYAKNSVRIWHE
-93 SEGVQALPE
+93 SEGVKLLPE

-110 YHRVNEEETA
+110 YHRVNEEEIA

-129 IRRFM
+129 ISKFM
-134 EENGKTALLLGC
+134 EENGNETLLSGFNRKKTAI
-146 DRKTAAL
+146 

-196 MRSVGIPA
+196 MRSIGIPS

-260 WFDSVDSG
+260 WFDQAESG
-268 EEKIGKD
+268 EEKIGTD

-282 ELSRYGAVTEFSVE
+282 ELSRYAAVTEFSVKVE
-296 VVDQEGRPVHG
+296 DEEGRPVSG
-307 AEVSFQVLNYAELS
+307 AEVSFQVLNYAEFS
-321 PVAEGITGE
+321 PVAEGVTGE
-330 NGKCGFTTGFGSLA
+330 DGTCSFTTGLGSLA
-344 VQVSCGE
+344 VQISRDGQ
-351 FCECVFAD
+351 CECVFAD
-359 TRSEKKIRVVL
+359 TREQKQIRVIFGKNAGQKDVW
-370 GGHTRQEEIWQ
+370 EA
-381 EVDMISPVDTPV
+381 VDMIAPVDTPV
-393 NTDMPSPEQT
+393 NTDMPTAEQT
-403 AEGNL
+403 AEGNI

-415 RRIAKTEGWVN
+415 RRTAKTEAWVN

-431 FLQGGFTGESAEDE
+431 FLQGCFTEENTEDE

-468 EVLEEHLAFAMPY
+468 EVLEEHLRFAMPY

-487 SVFVNYVLNPRV
+487 SVFVNYVLNPRI
-499 DDEVLMKYRAAVEG
+499 DDEVLMKYREVIENT
-513 AFTEEEKNSFREN
+513 FSEEEKLCFREN
-526 PAAVWAAVDKR
+526 PASIWTEVDKR
-537 IVSMPERERAS
+537 INSIPERERAS

-554 GCLKTGVG
+554 GCLKTEVG
-562 SLLSKKILFVAVAR
+562 SILSKKILFVAIAR

-595 DGKFVS
+595 DGRFIP
-601 VLPEAEKNCHVI
+601 VLPEAEKNCHIV
-613 LKAEDGTEWKYF
+613 LKAGDGTQWKYF
-625 QNWSVAKLEK
+625 QNWSMAKLEN
-635 GRYTSLRLGGLQWKE
+635 GTYTSLRLGDLLWKGDLLE
-650 AALETDLEAG
+650 AHLEAG
-660 EYRIITSNRLPN
+660 TYRITTSNRLPN

-677 SVYYFSVKP
+677 YVYYFSVDAGDK
-686 GEHKEIGLLFR
+686 KEISMILR

-713 ELRKDEAGSE
+713 QLRKDEDGNEVVQASE
-723 KVSASQLTAEGKHIL
+723 LTAEGKHIL

-759 EAFRAICAR
+759 EEFRKICSR
-768 IIFVVQSEAA
+768 ILFVVQSQTA
-778 LKDPTVSK
+778 LKDPTISK
-786 ALAMFP
+786 ALSMFP
-792 EISVYYDCF
+792 EIQVYYDCF

-825 SEKMNG
+825 SEKLNG

-841 TGDMLLRLM
+841 TGEMLLRLM

>member
-1 MRRLSV
+1 
-7 RQERFLMNMSEFLKQ
+7 MSEFLKE

-28 RGYEETK
+28 KGYEEIK
-35 LQFPGVFEETDKEI
+35 VQFPGIFEETDKKIKE
-49 QKQDPET
+49 QEPET

-71 MGNYSFEV
+71 MGNYSFEI
-79 FLDYAQNSVRLWHE
+79 FLDYAKNSVWIWHE
-93 SEGVQALPE
+93 SEGVKLLPE

-110 YHRVNEEETA
+110 YHRVNEEEIA

-129 IRRFM
+129 ISKFM
-134 EENGKTALLLGC
+134 EENGNETLLSGFNRKKTAI
-146 DRKTAAL
+146 

-196 MRSVGIPA
+196 MRSIGIPS

-260 WFDSVDSG
+260 WFDQAESG
-268 EEKIGKD
+268 EEKIGTD

-282 ELSRYGAVTEFSVE
+282 ELSRYAAVTEFSVKVE
-296 VVDQEGRPVHG
+296 DEEGRPVSG
-307 AEVSFQVLNYAELS
+307 AEVSFQVLNYAEFS
-321 PVAEGITGE
+321 PVAEGVTGE
-330 NGKCGFTTGFGSLA
+330 DGTCSFTTGLGSLA
-344 VQVSCGE
+344 VQISRDGQ
-351 FCECVFAD
+351 CECVFAD
-359 TRSEKKIRVVL
+359 TREQKQIRVIFGKNAGQKDVW
-370 GGHTRQEEIWQ
+370 EA
-381 EVDMISPVDTPV
+381 VDMIAPVDTPV
-393 NTDMPSPEQT
+393 NTDMPTAEQT
-403 AEGNL
+403 AEGNI

-415 RRIAKTEGWVN
+415 RRTAKTEAWVN

-431 FLQGGFTGESAEDE
+431 FLQGCFTEENTEDE

-468 EVLEEHLAFAMPY
+468 EVLEEHLRFAMPY

-487 SVFVNYVLNPRV
+487 SVFVNYVLNPRI
-499 DDEVLMKYRAAVEG
+499 DDEVLMKYREVIENT
-513 AFTEEEKNSFREN
+513 FSEEEKLCFREN
-526 PAAVWAAVDKR
+526 PASIWTEVDKR
-537 IVSMPERERAS
+537 INSIPERERAS

-554 GCLKTGVG
+554 GCLKTEVG
-562 SLLSKKILFVAVAR
+562 SILSKKILFVAIAR

-595 DGKFVS
+595 DGRFIP
-601 VLPEAEKNCHVI
+601 VLPEAEKNCHIV
-613 LKAEDGTEWKYF
+613 LKAGDGTQWKYF
-625 QNWSVAKLEK
+625 QNWSMAKLEN
-635 GRYTSLRLGGLQWKE
+635 GTYTSLRLGGLLWKDDLLE
-650 AALETDLEAG
+650 ADLEAG
-660 EYRIITSNRLPN
+660 TYRITTSNRLPN

-677 SVYYFSVKP
+677 YVYYFSVDAGDK
-686 GEHKEIGLLFR
+686 KEISMILR

-713 ELRKDEAGSE
+713 QLRKDEDGNEVVQASE
-723 KVSASQLTAEGKHIL
+723 LTAEGKHIL

-759 EAFRAICAR
+759 EEFRKICSR
-768 IIFVVQSEAA
+768 ILFVVQSQTA
-778 LKDPTVSK
+778 LKDPTISK
-786 ALAMFP
+786 ALSMFP
-792 EISVYYDCF
+792 EIQVYYDYF

-825 SEKMNG
+825 SEKLNG

>member
-1 MRRLSV
+1 
-7 RQERFLMNMSEFLKQ
+7 MSEFLKE

-28 RGYEETK
+28 KGYEEIK
-35 LQFPGVFEETDKEI
+35 AQFPGIFEETDKKIKE
-49 QKQDPET
+49 QEPET

-71 MGNYSFEV
+71 MGNYSFEI
-79 FLDYAQNSVRLWHE
+79 FLDYAKNSVRIWHE
-93 SEGVQALPE
+93 SEGVKLLPE

-110 YHRVNEEETA
+110 YHRVNEEEIA

-129 IRRFM
+129 ISKFM
-134 EENGKTALLLGC
+134 EENGNETLLSGFNRKKTAI
-146 DRKTAAL
+146 

-196 MRSVGIPA
+196 MRSIGIPS

-260 WFDSVDSG
+260 WFDQAESG
-268 EEKIGKD
+268 EEKIGTD

-282 ELSRYGAVTEFSVE
+282 ELSRYAAVTEFSVKVE
-296 VVDQEGRPVHG
+296 DEEGRPVSG
-307 AEVSFQVLNYAELS
+307 AEVSFQVLNYAEFS
-321 PVAEGITGE
+321 PVAEGVTGE
-330 NGKCGFTTGFGSLA
+330 DGTCSFTTGLGSLA
-344 VQVSCGE
+344 VQISRDGQ
-351 FCECVFAD
+351 CECVFAD
-359 TRSEKKIRVVL
+359 TREQKQIRVIFGKNAGQKDVW
-370 GGHTRQEEIWQ
+370 EA
-381 EVDMISPVDTPV
+381 VDMIAPVDTPV
-393 NTDMPSPEQT
+393 NTDMPTAEQT
-403 AEGNL
+403 AEGNI

-415 RRIAKTEGWVN
+415 RRTAKTEAWVN

-431 FLQGGFTGESAEDE
+431 FLQGCFTEENTEDE

-468 EVLEEHLAFAMPY
+468 EVLEEHLRFAMPY

-487 SVFVNYVLNPRV
+487 SVFVNYVLNPRI
-499 DDEVLMKYRAAVEG
+499 DDEVLMKYREVIENT
-513 AFTEEEKNSFREN
+513 FSEEEKLCFREN
-526 PAAVWAAVDKR
+526 PASIWTEVDKR
-537 IVSMPERERAS
+537 INSIPERERAS

-554 GCLKTGVG
+554 GCLKTEVG
-562 SLLSKKILFVAVAR
+562 SILSKKILFVAIAR

-595 DGKFVS
+595 DGRFIP
-601 VLPEAEKNCHVI
+601 VLPEAEKNCHIV
-613 LKAEDGTEWKYF
+613 LKAGDGTQWKYF
-625 QNWSVAKLEK
+625 QNWSMAKLEN
-635 GRYTSLRLGGLQWKE
+635 GTYTSLRLGGLLWKGDLLE
-650 AALETDLEAG
+650 AHLEAG
-660 EYRIITSNRLPN
+660 TYRITTSNRLPN

-677 SVYYFSVKP
+677 YVYYFSVDAGDK
-686 GEHKEIGLLFR
+686 KEISMILR

-713 ELRKDEAGSE
+713 QLRKDEDGNEVVEASE
-723 KVSASQLTAEGKHIL
+723 LTAEGKHIL

-759 EAFRAICAR
+759 EEFRKICSR
-768 IIFVVQSEAA
+768 ILFVVQSQTA
-778 LKDPTVSK
+778 LKDPTISK
-786 ALAMFP
+786 ALSMFP
-792 EISVYYDCF
+792 EIQVYYDCF

-825 SEKMNG
+825 SEKLNG

-841 TGDMLLRLM
+841 TGEMLLRLM

>member
-1 MRRLSV
+1 
-7 RQERFLMNMSEFLKQ
+7 MSEFLKE

-28 RGYEETK
+28 KGYEEIK
-35 LQFPGVFEETDKEI
+35 AQFPGIFEETDKKIKE
-49 QKQDPET
+49 QEPET

-71 MGNYSFEV
+71 MGNYSFEI
-79 FLDYAQNSVRLWHE
+79 FLDYAKNSVRIWHE
-93 SEGVQALPE
+93 SEGVKLLPE

-110 YHRVNEEETA
+110 YHRVNEEEIA

-129 IRRFM
+129 ISKFM
-134 EENGKTALLLGC
+134 EENGNETLLSGFNRKKTAI
-146 DRKTAAL
+146 

-196 MRSVGIPA
+196 MRSIGIPS

-260 WFDSVDSG
+260 WFDQAESG
-268 EEKIGKD
+268 EEKIGTD

-282 ELSRYGAVTEFSVE
+282 ELSRYAAVTEFSVKVE
-296 VVDQEGRPVHG
+296 DEEGRPVSG
-307 AEVSFQVLNYAELS
+307 AEVSFQVLNYAEFS
-321 PVAEGITGE
+321 PVAEGVTGE
-330 NGKCGFTTGFGSLA
+330 DGTCSFTTGLGSLA
-344 VQVSCGE
+344 VQISRDGQ
-351 FCECVFAD
+351 CECVFAD
-359 TRSEKKIRVVL
+359 TREQKQIRVIFGKNAGQKDVW
-370 GGHTRQEEIWQ
+370 EA
-381 EVDMISPVDTPV
+381 VDMIAPVDTPV
-393 NTDMPSPEQT
+393 NTDMPTAEQT
-403 AEGNL
+403 AEGNI

-415 RRIAKTEGWVN
+415 RRTAKTEAWVN

-431 FLQGGFTGESAEDE
+431 FLQGCFTEENTEDE
-445 EEGLLRE
+445 EEGILRE

-468 EVLEEHLAFAMPY
+468 EVLEEHLRFAMPY

-487 SVFVNYVLNPRV
+487 SVFVNYVLNPRI
-499 DDEVLMKYRAAVEG
+499 DDEVLMKYREVIENT
-513 AFTEEEKNSFREN
+513 FSEEEKLCFREN
-526 PAAVWAAVDKR
+526 PASIWTEVDKR
-537 IVSMPERERAS
+537 INSIPERERAS

-554 GCLKTGVG
+554 GCLKTEVG
-562 SLLSKKILFVAVAR
+562 SILSKKILFVAIAR

-595 DGKFVS
+595 DGRFIP
-601 VLPEAEKNCHVI
+601 VLPEAEKNCHIV
-613 LKAEDGTEWKYF
+613 LKAGDGTQWKYF
-625 QNWSVAKLEK
+625 QNWSMAKLEN
-635 GRYTSLRLGGLQWKE
+635 GTYTSLRLGGLLWKGDLLE
-650 AALETDLEAG
+650 AHLEAG
-660 EYRIITSNRLPN
+660 TYRITTSNRLPN

-677 SVYYFSVKP
+677 YVYYFSVDAGDK
-686 GEHKEIGLLFR
+686 KEISMILR

-713 ELRKDEAGSE
+713 QLRKDEDGNEVVQASE
-723 KVSASQLTAEGKHIL
+723 LTAEGKHIL

-759 EAFRAICAR
+759 EEFRKICSR
-768 IIFVVQSEAA
+768 ILFVVQSQTA
-778 LKDPTVSK
+778 LKDPTISK
-786 ALAMFP
+786 ALSMFP
-792 EISVYYDCF
+792 EIQVYYDCF

-825 SEKMNG
+825 SEKLNG

-841 TGDMLLRLM
+841 TGEMLLRLM

>member
-1 MRRLSV
+1 
-7 RQERFLMNMSEFLKQ
+7 MSEFLKE

-28 RGYEETK
+28 KGYEEIK
-35 LQFPGVFEETDKEI
+35 AQFPGIFEETDKKIKE
-49 QKQDPET
+49 QEPET

-71 MGNYSFEV
+71 MGNYSFEI
-79 FLDYAQNSVRLWHE
+79 FLDYAKNSVRIWHE
-93 SEGVQALPE
+93 SEGVKLLPE

-110 YHRVNEEETA
+110 YHRVNEEEIA

-129 IRRFM
+129 ISKFM
-134 EENGKTALLLGC
+134 EENGNETLLSGFN
-146 DRKTAAL
+146 RKKNAI

-196 MRSVGIPA
+196 MRSIGIPS

-260 WFDSVDSG
+260 WFDQAESG
-268 EEKIGKD
+268 EEKIGTD

-282 ELSRYGAVTEFSVE
+282 ELSRYAAVTEFSVKVE
-296 VVDQEGRPVHG
+296 DEEGRPVSG
-307 AEVSFQVLNYAELS
+307 AEVSFQVLNYAEFS
-321 PVAEGITGE
+321 PVAEGVTGE
-330 NGKCGFTTGFGSLA
+330 DGTCSFTTGLGSLA
-344 VQVSCGE
+344 VQISRDGQ
-351 FCECVFAD
+351 CECVFAD
-359 TRSEKKIRVVL
+359 TREQKQIRVIFGKNAGQKDVW
-370 GGHTRQEEIWQ
+370 EA
-381 EVDMISPVDTPV
+381 VDMIAPVDTPV
-393 NTDMPSPEQT
+393 NTDMPTAEQT
-403 AEGNL
+403 AEGNI

-415 RRIAKTEGWVN
+415 RRTAKTEAWVN

-431 FLQGGFTGESAEDE
+431 FLQGCFTEENTEDE
-445 EEGLLRE
+445 EEGILRE

-468 EVLEEHLAFAMPY
+468 EVLEEHLRFAMPY

-487 SVFVNYVLNPRV
+487 SVFVNYVLNPRI
-499 DDEVLMKYRAAVEG
+499 DDEVLMKYREVIENT
-513 AFTEEEKNSFREN
+513 FSEEEKLCFREN
-526 PAAVWAAVDKR
+526 PASIWTEVDKR
-537 IVSMPERERAS
+537 INSIPERERAS

-554 GCLKTGVG
+554 GCLKTEVG
-562 SLLSKKILFVAVAR
+562 SILSKKILFVAIAR

-595 DGKFVS
+595 DGRFIP
-601 VLPEAEKNCHVI
+601 VLPEAEKNCHIV
-613 LKAEDGTEWKYF
+613 LKAGDGTQWKYF
-625 QNWSVAKLEK
+625 QNWSMAKLEN
-635 GRYTSLRLGGLQWKE
+635 GTYTSLRLGGLLWKGDLLE
-650 AALETDLEAG
+650 AHLEAG
-660 EYRIITSNRLPN
+660 TYRITTSNRLPN

-677 SVYYFSVKP
+677 YVYYFSVDAGDK
-686 GEHKEIGLLFR
+686 KEISMILR

-713 ELRKDEAGSE
+713 QLRKDEDGNEVVQASE
-723 KVSASQLTAEGKHIL
+723 LTAEGKHIL

-759 EAFRAICAR
+759 EEFRKICSR
-768 IIFVVQSEAA
+768 ILFVVQSQTA
-778 LKDPTVSK
+778 LKDPTISK
-786 ALAMFP
+786 ALSMFP
-792 EISVYYDCF
+792 EIQVYYDCF

-825 SEKMNG
+825 SEKLNG

-841 TGDMLLRLM
+841 TGEMLLRLM

>member
-1 MRRLSV
+1 
-7 RQERFLMNMSEFLKQ
+7 MSEFLKE

-28 RGYEETK
+28 KGYGEIK
-35 LQFPGVFEETDKEI
+35 AQFPGIFEETDKKIKE
-49 QKQDPET
+49 QEPET

-71 MGNYSFEV
+71 MGNYSFEI
-79 FLDYAQNSVRLWHE
+79 FLDYAKNSVRIWHE
-93 SEGVQALPE
+93 SEGVKLLPE

-110 YHRVNEEETA
+110 YHRVNEEEIA

-129 IRRFM
+129 ISKFM
-134 EENGKTALLLGC
+134 EENGNETLLSGFNRKKTAI
-146 DRKTAAL
+146 

-196 MRSVGIPA
+196 MRSIGIPS

-260 WFDSVDSG
+260 WFDQAESG
-268 EEKIGKD
+268 EEKIGTD

-282 ELSRYGAVTEFSVE
+282 ELSRYAAVTEFSVKVE
-296 VVDQEGRPVHG
+296 DEEGRPVSG
-307 AEVSFQVLNYAELS
+307 AEVSFQVLNYAEFS
-321 PVAEGITGE
+321 PVAEGVTGE
-330 NGKCGFTTGFGSLA
+330 DGTCSFTTGLGSLA
-344 VQVSCGE
+344 VQISRDGQ
-351 FCECVFAD
+351 CECVFAD
-359 TRSEKKIRVVL
+359 TREQKQIRVIFGKNAGQKDVW
-370 GGHTRQEEIWQ
+370 EA
-381 EVDMISPVDTPV
+381 VDMIAPVDTPV
-393 NTDMPSPEQT
+393 NTDMPTAEQT
-403 AEGNL
+403 EEGNI

-415 RRIAKTEGWVN
+415 RRTAKTEAWVN

-431 FLQGGFTGESAEDE
+431 FLQGCFTEENTEDE

-468 EVLEEHLAFAMPY
+468 EVLEEHLRFAMPY

-487 SVFVNYVLNPRV
+487 SVFVNYVLNPRI
-499 DDEVLMKYRAAVEG
+499 DDEVLMKYREVIENT
-513 AFTEEEKNSFREN
+513 FSEEEKLCFREN
-526 PAAVWAAVDKR
+526 PASIWTEVDKR
-537 IVSMPERERAS
+537 INSIPERERAS

-554 GCLKTGVG
+554 GCLKTEVG
-562 SLLSKKILFVAVAR
+562 SILSKKILFVAIAR

-595 DGKFVS
+595 DGRFIP
-601 VLPEAEKNCHVI
+601 VLPEAEKNCHIV
-613 LKAEDGTEWKYF
+613 LKAGDGTQWKYF
-625 QNWSVAKLEK
+625 QNWSMAKLEN
-635 GRYTSLRLGGLQWKE
+635 GTYTSLRLGGLLWKGDLLE
-650 AALETDLEAG
+650 AHLEAG
-660 EYRIITSNRLPN
+660 TYRITTSNRLPN

-677 SVYYFSVKP
+677 YVYYFSVDAGDK
-686 GEHKEIGLLFR
+686 KEISMILR

-713 ELRKDEAGSE
+713 QLRKDEDGNEVVQASE
-723 KVSASQLTAEGKHIL
+723 LTAEGKHIL

-759 EAFRAICAR
+759 EEFRKICSR
-768 IIFVVQSEAA
+768 ILFVVQSQTA
-778 LKDPTVSK
+778 LKDPTISK
-786 ALAMFP
+786 ALSMFP
-792 EISVYYDCF
+792 EIQVYYDCF

-825 SEKMNG
+825 SEKLNG

-841 TGDMLLRLM
+841 TGEMLLRLM

>member
-1 MRRLSV
+1 
-7 RQERFLMNMSEFLKQ
+7 MSEFLKE

-28 RGYEETK
+28 KGYEEIK
-35 LQFPGVFEETDKEI
+35 VQFPGIFEETDKKIKE
-49 QKQDPET
+49 QEPET

-71 MGNYSFEV
+71 MGNYSFEI
-79 FLDYAQNSVRLWHE
+79 FLDYAKNSVRIWHE
-93 SEGVQALPE
+93 SEGVKLLPE

-110 YHRVNEEETA
+110 YHRVNEEEIA

-129 IRRFM
+129 ISKFM
-134 EENGKTALLLGC
+134 EENGNETLLSGFNRKKTAI
-146 DRKTAAL
+146 

-196 MRSVGIPA
+196 MRSIGIPS

-260 WFDSVDSG
+260 WFDQAESG
-268 EEKIGKD
+268 EEKIGTD

-282 ELSRYGAVTEFSVE
+282 ELSRYAAVTEFSVKVE
-296 VVDQEGRPVHG
+296 DEEGRPVSG
-307 AEVSFQVLNYAELS
+307 AEVSFQVLNYAEFS
-321 PVAEGITGE
+321 PVAEGVTGE
-330 NGKCGFTTGFGSLA
+330 DGTCSFTTGLGSLA
-344 VQVSCGE
+344 VQISRDGQ
-351 FCECVFAD
+351 CECVFAD
-359 TRSEKKIRVVL
+359 TREQKQIRVIFGKNAGQKDVW
-370 GGHTRQEEIWQ
+370 EA
-381 EVDMISPVDTPV
+381 VDMIAPVDTPV
-393 NTDMPSPEQT
+393 NTDMPTAEQT
-403 AEGNL
+403 AEGNI

-415 RRIAKTEGWVN
+415 RRTAKTEAWVN

-431 FLQGGFTGESAEDE
+431 FLQGCFTEENTEDE

-468 EVLEEHLAFAMPY
+468 EVLEEHLRFAMPY

-487 SVFVNYVLNPRV
+487 SVFVNYVLNPRI
-499 DDEVLMKYRAAVEG
+499 DDEVLMKYREVIENT
-513 AFTEEEKNSFREN
+513 FSEEEKLCFREN
-526 PAAVWAAVDKR
+526 PASIWTEVDKR
-537 IVSMPERERAS
+537 INSIPERERAS

-554 GCLKTGVG
+554 GCLKTKVG
-562 SLLSKKILFVAVAR
+562 SILSKKILFVAIAR

-595 DGKFVS
+595 DGRFIP
-601 VLPEAEKNCHVI
+601 VLPEAEKNCHIV
-613 LKAEDGTEWKYF
+613 LKAGDGTQWKYF
-625 QNWSVAKLEK
+625 QNWSMAKLEN
-635 GRYTSLRLGGLQWKE
+635 GTYTSLRLGGLLWKDDLLE
-650 AALETDLEAG
+650 ADLEAG
-660 EYRIITSNRLPN
+660 TYRITTSNRLPN

-677 SVYYFSVKP
+677 YVYYFSVDAGDK
-686 GEHKEIGLLFR
+686 KEISMILR

-713 ELRKDEAGSE
+713 QLRKDEDGNEVVQASE
-723 KVSASQLTAEGKHIL
+723 LTAEGKHIL

-759 EAFRAICAR
+759 EEFRKICSR
-768 IIFVVQSEAA
+768 ILFVVQSEEA
-778 LKDPTVSK
+778 LKDPTIKK
-786 ALAMFP
+786 ALSTFP

>member
-1 MRRLSV
+1 
-7 RQERFLMNMSEFLKQ
+7 MSEFLKE

-28 RGYEETK
+28 KGYEEIK
-35 LQFPGVFEETDKEI
+35 AQFPGIFEETDKKIKE
-49 QKQDPET
+49 QEPET

-71 MGNYSFEV
+71 MGNYSFEI
-79 FLDYAQNSVRLWHE
+79 FLDYAKNSVRIWHE
-93 SEGVQALPE
+93 SEGVKLLPE

-110 YHRVNEEETA
+110 YHRVNEEEIA

-129 IRRFM
+129 ISKFM
-134 EENGKTALLLGC
+134 EENGNETLLSGFNRKKTAI
-146 DRKTAAL
+146 

-196 MRSVGIPA
+196 MRSIGIPS

-260 WFDSVDSG
+260 WFDQAESG
-268 EEKIGKD
+268 EEKIGTD

-282 ELSRYGAVTEFSVE
+282 ELSRYAAVTEFFVKVE
-296 VVDQEGRPVHG
+296 DEEGRPVSG
-307 AEVSFQVLNYAELS
+307 AEVSFQVLNYAEFS
-321 PVAEGITGE
+321 PVAEGVTGE
-330 NGKCGFTTGFGSLA
+330 DGTCSFTTGLGSLA
-344 VQVSCGE
+344 VQISRDGQ
-351 FCECVFAD
+351 CECVFAD
-359 TRSEKKIRVVL
+359 TREQKQIRVIFGKNAGQKDVW
-370 GGHTRQEEIWQ
+370 EA
-381 EVDMISPVDTPV
+381 VDMIAPVDTPV
-393 NTDMPSPEQT
+393 NTDMPTAEQT
-403 AEGNL
+403 AEGNI

-415 RRIAKTEGWVN
+415 RRTAKTEAWVN

-431 FLQGGFTGESAEDE
+431 FLQGCFTEENTEDE

-468 EVLEEHLAFAMPY
+468 EVLEEHLRFAMPY

-487 SVFVNYVLNPRV
+487 SVFVNYVLNPRI
-499 DDEVLMKYRAAVEG
+499 DDEVLMKYREVIENT
-513 AFTEEEKNSFREN
+513 FSEEEKLCFREN
-526 PAAVWAAVDKR
+526 PASIWTEVDKR
-537 IVSMPERERAS
+537 INSIPERERAS

-554 GCLKTGVG
+554 GCLKTEVG
-562 SLLSKKILFVAVAR
+562 SILSKKILFVAIAR

-595 DGKFVS
+595 DGRFIP
-601 VLPEAEKNCHVI
+601 VLPEAEKNCHIV
-613 LKAEDGTEWKYF
+613 LKAGDGTQWKYF
-625 QNWSVAKLEK
+625 QNWSMAKLEN
-635 GRYTSLRLGGLQWKE
+635 GTYTSLRLGGLLWKGDLLE
-650 AALETDLEAG
+650 AHLEAG
-660 EYRIITSNRLPN
+660 TYRITTSNRLPN

-677 SVYYFSVKP
+677 YVYYFSVDAGDK
-686 GEHKEIGLLFR
+686 KEISMILR

-713 ELRKDEAGSE
+713 QLRKDEDGNEVVQASE
-723 KVSASQLTAEGKHIL
+723 LTAEGKHIL

-759 EAFRAICAR
+759 EEFRKICSR
-768 IIFVVQSEAA
+768 ILFVVQSQTA
-778 LKDPTVSK
+778 LKDPTISK
-786 ALAMFP
+786 ALSMFP
-792 EISVYYDCF
+792 EIQVYYDCF

-825 SEKMNG
+825 SEKLNG

-841 TGDMLLRLM
+841 TGEMLLRLM

>member
-1 MRRLSV
+1 
-7 RQERFLMNMSEFLKQ
+7 MSEFLKE

-28 RGYEETK
+28 KGYEEIK
-35 LQFPGVFEETDKEI
+35 AQFPGIFEETDKKIKE
-49 QKQDPET
+49 QEPET

-71 MGNYSFEV
+71 MGNYSFEI
-79 FLDYAQNSVRLWHE
+79 FLDYAKNSVRIWHE
-93 SEGVQALPE
+93 SEGVKLLPE

-110 YHRVNEEETA
+110 YHRVNEEEIA

-129 IRRFM
+129 ISKFM
-134 EENGKTALLLGC
+134 EENGNETLLSGFNRKKTAI
-146 DRKTAAL
+146 

-196 MRSVGIPA
+196 MRSIGIPS

-260 WFDSVDSG
+260 WFDQAESG
-268 EEKIGKD
+268 EEKIGTD

-282 ELSRYGAVTEFSVE
+282 ELSRYAAVTEFSVKVE
-296 VVDQEGRPVHG
+296 DEEGRPVSG
-307 AEVSFQVLNYAELS
+307 AEVSFQVLNYAEFS
-321 PVAEGITGE
+321 PVAEGVTGE
-330 NGKCGFTTGFGSLA
+330 DGTCSFTTGLGSLA
-344 VQVSCGE
+344 VQISRDGQ
-351 FCECVFAD
+351 CECVFAD
-359 TRSEKKIRVVL
+359 TREQKQIRVIFGKNAGQKDVW
-370 GGHTRQEEIWQ
+370 EA
-381 EVDMISPVDTPV
+381 VDMIAPVDTPV
-393 NTDMPSPEQT
+393 NTDMPTAEQT
-403 AEGNL
+403 AEGNI

-415 RRIAKTEGWVN
+415 RRTAKTEAWVN

-431 FLQGGFTGESAEDE
+431 FLQGCFTEENTEDE

-468 EVLEEHLAFAMPY
+468 EVLEEHLRFAMPY

-487 SVFVNYVLNPRV
+487 SVFVNYVLNPRI
-499 DDEVLMKYRAAVEG
+499 DDEVLMKYREVIENT
-513 AFTEEEKNSFREN
+513 FSEEEKLCFREN
-526 PAAVWAAVDKR
+526 PASIWTEVDKR
-537 IVSMPERERAS
+537 INSIPERERAS

-554 GCLKTGVG
+554 GCLKTEVG
-562 SLLSKKILFVAVAR
+562 SILSKKILFVAIAR

-581 ARLNPEDRSMEYRK
+581 ARLNPEARSMEYRK
-595 DGKFVS
+595 DGRFIP
-601 VLPEAEKNCHVI
+601 VLPEAEKNCHIV
-613 LKAEDGTEWKYF
+613 LKAGDGTQWKYF
-625 QNWSVAKLEK
+625 QNWSMAKLEN
-635 GRYTSLRLGGLQWKE
+635 GTYTSLRLGGLLWKGDLLE
-650 AALETDLEAG
+650 AHLEAG
-660 EYRIITSNRLPN
+660 TYRITTSNRLPN

-677 SVYYFSVKP
+677 YVYYFSVDAGDK
-686 GEHKEIGLLFR
+686 KEISMILR

-713 ELRKDEAGSE
+713 QLRKDEDGNEVVQASE
-723 KVSASQLTAEGKHIL
+723 LTAEGKHIL

-759 EAFRAICAR
+759 EEFRKICSR
-768 IIFVVQSEAA
+768 ILFVVQSQTA
-778 LKDPTVSK
+778 LKDPTISK
-786 ALAMFP
+786 ALSMFP
-792 EISVYYDCF
+792 EIQVYYDCF

-825 SEKMNG
+825 SEKLNG

-841 TGDMLLRLM
+841 TGEMLLRLM

>member
-1 MRRLSV
+1 
-7 RQERFLMNMSEFLKQ
+7 MSEFLKE

-28 RGYEETK
+28 KGYEEIK
-35 LQFPGVFEETDKEI
+35 AQFPGIFEETDKKIKE
-49 QKQDPET
+49 QEPET

-71 MGNYSFEV
+71 MGNYSFEI
-79 FLDYAQNSVRLWHE
+79 FLDYAKNSVRIWHE
-93 SEGVQALPE
+93 SEGVKLLPE

-110 YHRVNEEETA
+110 YHRVNEEEIA

-129 IRRFM
+129 ISKFM
-134 EENGKTALLLGC
+134 EENGNETLLSGFNRKKTAI
-146 DRKTAAL
+146 

-196 MRSVGIPA
+196 MRSIGIPS

-260 WFDSVDSG
+260 WFDQAESG
-268 EEKIGKD
+268 EEKIGTD

-282 ELSRYGAVTEFSVE
+282 ELSRYAAVTEFSVKVE
-296 VVDQEGRPVHG
+296 DEEGRPVSG
-307 AEVSFQVLNYAELS
+307 AEVSFQVLNYAEFS
-321 PVAEGITGE
+321 PVAEGVTGE
-330 NGKCGFTTGFGSLA
+330 DGTCSFTTGLGSLA
-344 VQVSCGE
+344 VQISRDGQ
-351 FCECVFAD
+351 CECVFAD
-359 TRSEKKIRVVL
+359 TREQKQIRVIFGKNAGQKDVW
-370 GGHTRQEEIWQ
+370 EA
-381 EVDMISPVDTPV
+381 VDMIAPVDTPV
-393 NTDMPSPEQT
+393 NTDMPTAEQT
-403 AEGNL
+403 AEGNI

-415 RRIAKTEGWVN
+415 RRTAKTEAWVN

-431 FLQGGFTGESAEDE
+431 FLQGCFTEENTEDE

-468 EVLEEHLAFAMPY
+468 EVLEEHLRFAMPY

-487 SVFVNYVLNPRV
+487 SVFVNYVLNPRI
-499 DDEVLMKYRAAVEG
+499 DDEVLMKYREVIENT
-513 AFTEEEKNSFREN
+513 FSEEEKLCFREN
-526 PAAVWAAVDKR
+526 PASIWTEVDKR
-537 IVSMPERERAS
+537 INSIPERERAS

-554 GCLKTGVG
+554 GCLKTEVG
-562 SLLSKKILFVAVAR
+562 SILSKKILFVAIAR

-595 DGKFVS
+595 DGRFIP
-601 VLPEAEKNCHVI
+601 VLPEAEKNCHIV
-613 LKAEDGTEWKYF
+613 LKAGDGTQWKYF
-625 QNWSVAKLEK
+625 QNWSMAKLEN
-635 GRYTSLRLGGLQWKE
+635 GTYTSLRLGGLLWKGNLLE
-650 AALETDLEAG
+650 AHLEAG
-660 EYRIITSNRLPN
+660 TYRITTSNRLPN

-677 SVYYFSVKP
+677 YVYYFSVDAGDK
-686 GEHKEIGLLFR
+686 KEISMILR

-713 ELRKDEAGSE
+713 QLRKDEDGNEVVEASE
-723 KVSASQLTAEGKHIL
+723 LTAEGKHIL

-759 EAFRAICAR
+759 EEFRKICSR
-768 IIFVVQSEAA
+768 ILFVVQSQTA
-778 LKDPTVSK
+778 LKDPTISK
-786 ALAMFP
+786 ALSMFP
-792 EISVYYDCF
+792 EIQVYYDCF

-825 SEKMNG
+825 SEKLNG

-841 TGDMLLRLM
+841 TGEMLLRLM

>member
-1 MRRLSV
+1 
-7 RQERFLMNMSEFLKQ
+7 MSEFLKE

-28 RGYEETK
+28 KGYEEIK
-35 LQFPGVFEETDKEI
+35 AQFPGIFEETDKKIKE
-49 QKQDPET
+49 QEPET

-71 MGNYSFEV
+71 MGNYSFEI
-79 FLDYAQNSVRLWHE
+79 FLDYAKNSVRIWHE
-93 SEGVQALPE
+93 SEGVKLLPE

-110 YHRVNEEETA
+110 YHRVNEEEIA

-129 IRRFM
+129 ISKFM
-134 EENGKTALLLGC
+134 EENGNETLLSGFNRKKTAI
-146 DRKTAAL
+146 

-196 MRSVGIPA
+196 MRSIGIPS

-260 WFDSVDSG
+260 WFDQAESG
-268 EEKIGKD
+268 EEKIGTD

-282 ELSRYGAVTEFSVE
+282 ELSRYAAVTEFSVKVE
-296 VVDQEGRPVHG
+296 DEEGRPVSG
-307 AEVSFQVLNYAELS
+307 AEVSFQVLNYAEFS
-321 PVAEGITGE
+321 PVAEGVTGE
-330 NGKCGFTTGFGSLA
+330 DGTCSFTTGLGSLA
-344 VQVSCGE
+344 VQISRDGQ
-351 FCECVFAD
+351 CECVFAD
-359 TRSEKKIRVVL
+359 TREQKQIRVIFGKNAGQKDVW
-370 GGHTRQEEIWQ
+370 EA
-381 EVDMISPVDTPV
+381 VDMIAPVDTPV
-393 NTDMPSPEQT
+393 NTDMPTAEQT
-403 AEGNL
+403 AEGNI

-415 RRIAKTEGWVN
+415 RRTAKTEAWVN

-431 FLQGGFTGESAEDE
+431 FLQGCFTEENTEDE

-468 EVLEEHLAFAMPY
+468 EVLEEHLRFAMPY

-487 SVFVNYVLNPRV
+487 SVFVNYVLNPRI
-499 DDEVLMKYRAAVEG
+499 DDEVLMKYREVIENT
-513 AFTEEEKNSFREN
+513 FSEEEKLCFREN
-526 PAAVWAAVDKR
+526 PASIWTEVDKR
-537 IVSMPERERAS
+537 INSIPERERAS

-554 GCLKTGVG
+554 GCLKTEVG
-562 SLLSKKILFVAVAR
+562 SILSKKILFVAIAR

-595 DGKFVS
+595 DGRFIP
-601 VLPEAEKNCHVI
+601 VLPEAEKNCHIV
-613 LKAEDGTEWKYF
+613 LKAGDGTQWKYF
-625 QNWSVAKLEK
+625 QNWSMAKLEN
-635 GRYTSLRLGGLQWKE
+635 GTYTSLRLGGLLWKGDL
-650 AALETDLEAG
+650 LEVHLEAG
-660 EYRIITSNRLPN
+660 TYRITTSNRLPN

-677 SVYYFSVKP
+677 YVYYFSVDAGDK
-686 GEHKEIGLLFR
+686 KEISMILR

-713 ELRKDEAGSE
+713 QLRKDEDGNEVVEASE
-723 KVSASQLTAEGKHIL
+723 LTAEGKHIL

-759 EAFRAICAR
+759 EEFRKICSR
-768 IIFVVQSEAA
+768 ILFVVQSQTA
-778 LKDPTVSK
+778 LKDPTISK
-786 ALAMFP
+786 ALSMFP
-792 EISVYYDCF
+792 EIQVYYDCF

-825 SEKMNG
+825 SEKLNG

-841 TGDMLLRLM
+841 TGEMLLRLM

>member
-1 MRRLSV
+1 
-7 RQERFLMNMSEFLKQ
+7 MSEFLKE

-28 RGYEETK
+28 KGYGEIK
-35 LQFPGVFEETDKEI
+35 AQFPGIFEETDKKIKE
-49 QKQDPET
+49 QEPET

-71 MGNYSFEV
+71 MGNYSFEI
-79 FLDYAQNSVRLWHE
+79 FLDYAKNSVRIWHE
-93 SEGVQALPE
+93 SEGVKLLPE

-110 YHRVNEEETA
+110 YHRVNEEEIA

-129 IRRFM
+129 ISKFM
-134 EENGKTALLLGC
+134 EENGNETLLSGFNRKKTAI
-146 DRKTAAL
+146 

-196 MRSVGIPA
+196 MRSIGIPS

-215 DDNHAWVEIWNDGE
+215 NDNHAWVEIWNDGE

-260 WFDSVDSG
+260 WFDQAESG
-268 EEKIGKD
+268 EEKIGTD

-282 ELSRYGAVTEFSVE
+282 ELSRYAAVTEFSVKVE
-296 VVDQEGRPVHG
+296 DEEGRPVSG
-307 AEVSFQVLNYAELS
+307 AEVSFQVLNYAEFS
-321 PVAEGITGE
+321 PVAEGVTGE
-330 NGKCGFTTGFGSLA
+330 DGTCSFTTGLGSLA
-344 VQVSCGE
+344 VQISRDGQ
-351 FCECVFAD
+351 CECVFAD
-359 TRSEKKIRVVL
+359 TREQKQIRVIFGKNAGQKDVW
-370 GGHTRQEEIWQ
+370 EA
-381 EVDMISPVDTPV
+381 VDMIAPVDTPV
-393 NTDMPSPEQT
+393 NTDMPTAEQT
-403 AEGNL
+403 AEGNI

-415 RRIAKTEGWVN
+415 RRTAKTEAWVN

-431 FLQGGFTGESAEDE
+431 FLQGCFTEENTEDE
-445 EEGLLRE
+445 EEGLLRD

-468 EVLEEHLAFAMPY
+468 EVLEEHLRFAMPY

-487 SVFVNYVLNPRV
+487 SVFVNYVLNPRI
-499 DDEVLMKYRAAVEG
+499 DDEVLMKYREVIENT
-513 AFTEEEKNSFREN
+513 FSEEEKLCFREN
-526 PAAVWAAVDKR
+526 PASIWTEVDKR
-537 IVSMPERERAS
+537 INSIPERERAS

-554 GCLKTGVG
+554 GCLKTEVG
-562 SLLSKKILFVAVAR
+562 SILSKKILFVAIAR

-595 DGKFVS
+595 DGRFIP
-601 VLPEAEKNCHVI
+601 VLPEAEKNCHIV
-613 LKAEDGTEWKYF
+613 LKAGDGTQWKYF
-625 QNWSVAKLEK
+625 QNWSMAKLEN
-635 GRYTSLRLGGLQWKE
+635 GTYTSLRLGGLLWKGNLLE
-650 AALETDLEAG
+650 AHLEAG
-660 EYRIITSNRLPN
+660 TYRITTSNRLPN

-677 SVYYFSVKP
+677 YVYYFSVDAGDK
-686 GEHKEIGLLFR
+686 KEISMILR

-713 ELRKDEAGSE
+713 QLRKDEDGNEAIQASE
-723 KVSASQLTAEGKHIL
+723 LTAEGKHIL

-759 EAFRAICAR
+759 EEFRKICSR
-768 IIFVVQSEAA
+768 ILFVVQSQTA
-778 LKDPTVSK
+778 LKDPTISK
-786 ALAMFP
+786 ALSMFP
-792 EISVYYDCF
+792 EIQVYYDCF

-825 SEKMNG
+825 SEKLNG

-841 TGDMLLRLM
+841 TGEMLLRLM

>member
-1 MRRLSV
+1 
-7 RQERFLMNMSEFLKQ
+7 MSEFLKE

-28 RGYEETK
+28 KGYEEIK
-35 LQFPGVFEETDKEI
+35 AQFPGIFEETDKKIKE
-49 QKQDPET
+49 QEPET

-71 MGNYSFEV
+71 MGNYSFEI
-79 FLDYAQNSVRLWHE
+79 FLDYAKNSVRIWHE
-93 SEGVQALPE
+93 SEGVKLLPE

-110 YHRVNEEETA
+110 YHRVNEEEIA

-129 IRRFM
+129 ISKFM
-134 EENGKTALLLGC
+134 EENGNETLLSGFNRKKTAI
-146 DRKTAAL
+146 

-196 MRSVGIPA
+196 MRSIGIPS

-260 WFDSVDSG
+260 WFDQAESG
-268 EEKIGKD
+268 EEKIGTD

-282 ELSRYGAVTEFSVE
+282 ELSRYAAVTEFSVKVE
-296 VVDQEGRPVHG
+296 DEEGRPVSG
-307 AEVSFQVLNYAELS
+307 AEVSFQVLNYAEFS
-321 PVAEGITGE
+321 PVAEGVTGE
-330 NGKCGFTTGFGSLA
+330 DGTCSFTTGLGSLA
-344 VQVSCGE
+344 VQISRDGQ
-351 FCECVFAD
+351 CECVFAD
-359 TRSEKKIRVVL
+359 TREQKQIRVIFGKNAGQKDVW
-370 GGHTRQEEIWQ
+370 EA
-381 EVDMISPVDTPV
+381 VDMIAPVDTPV
-393 NTDMPSPEQT
+393 NTDMPTAEQT
-403 AEGNL
+403 AEGNI

-415 RRIAKTEGWVN
+415 RRTAKTEAWVN

-431 FLQGGFTGESAEDE
+431 FLQGCFTEENTEDE

-468 EVLEEHLAFAMPY
+468 EVLEEHLRFAMPY

-487 SVFVNYVLNPRV
+487 SVFVNYVLNPRI
-499 DDEVLMKYRAAVEG
+499 DDEVLMKYREVIENT
-513 AFTEEEKNSFREN
+513 FSEEEKLCFREN
-526 PAAVWAAVDKR
+526 PASIWTEVDKR
-537 IVSMPERERAS
+537 INSIPERERAS

-554 GCLKTGVG
+554 GCLKTEVG
-562 SLLSKKILFVAVAR
+562 SILSKKILFVAIAR

-595 DGKFVS
+595 DGRFIP
-601 VLPEAEKNCHVI
+601 VLPEAEKNCHIV
-613 LKAEDGTEWKYF
+613 LKAGDGTQWKYF
-625 QNWSVAKLEK
+625 QNWSMAKLEN
-635 GRYTSLRLGGLQWKE
+635 GTYTSLRLGGLLWKGDLLE
-650 AALETDLEAG
+650 AHLEAG
-660 EYRIITSNRLPN
+660 TYRITTSNRLPN

-677 SVYYFSVKP
+677 YVYYFSVDAGDK
-686 GEHKEIGLLFR
+686 KEISMILR

-713 ELRKDEAGSE
+713 QLRKDEDGNEVVQASE
-723 KVSASQLTAEGKHIL
+723 LTAEGKHIL

-759 EAFRAICAR
+759 EEFRKICSR
-768 IIFVVQSEAA
+768 ILFVVQSQTA
-778 LKDPTVSK
+778 LKDPTISQ
-786 ALAMFP
+786 ALSMFP
-792 EISVYYDCF
+792 EIQVYYDCF

-825 SEKMNG
+825 SEKLNG

-841 TGDMLLRLM
+841 TGEMLLRLM

>member
-1 MRRLSV
+1 
-7 RQERFLMNMSEFLKQ
+7 MSEFLKE

-28 RGYEETK
+28 KGYEEIK
-35 LQFPGVFEETDKEI
+35 AQFPGIFEETDKKIKE
-49 QKQDPET
+49 QEPET

-71 MGNYSFEV
+71 MGNYSFEI
-79 FLDYAQNSVRLWHE
+79 FLDYAKNSVRIWHE
-93 SEGVQALPE
+93 SEGVKLLPE

-110 YHRVNEEETA
+110 YHRVNEEEIA

-129 IRRFM
+129 ISKFM
-134 EENGKTALLLGC
+134 EENGNETLLSGFNRKKTAI
-146 DRKTAAL
+146 

-196 MRSVGIPA
+196 MRSIGIPS

-238 LPILNKGWFTNA
+238 LPILNRGWFTNA

-260 WFDSVDSG
+260 WFDQAESG
-268 EEKIGKD
+268 EEKIGTD

-282 ELSRYGAVTEFSVE
+282 ELSRYAAVTEFSVKVE
-296 VVDQEGRPVHG
+296 DEEGRPVSG
-307 AEVSFQVLNYAELS
+307 AEVSFQVLNYAEFS
-321 PVAEGITGE
+321 PVAEGVTGE
-330 NGKCGFTTGFGSLA
+330 DGTCSFTTGLGSLA
-344 VQVSCGE
+344 VQISRDGQ
-351 FCECVFAD
+351 CECVFAD
-359 TRSEKKIRVVL
+359 TREQKQIRVIFGKNAGQKDVW
-370 GGHTRQEEIWQ
+370 EA
-381 EVDMISPVDTPV
+381 VDMIAPVDTPV
-393 NTDMPSPEQT
+393 NTDMPTAEQT
-403 AEGNL
+403 AEGNI

-415 RRIAKTEGWVN
+415 RRTAKTEAWVN

-431 FLQGGFTGESAEDE
+431 FLQGCFTEENTEDE

-468 EVLEEHLAFAMPY
+468 EVLEEHLRFAMPY

-487 SVFVNYVLNPRV
+487 SVFVNYVLNPRI
-499 DDEVLMKYRAAVEG
+499 DDEVLMKYREVIENT
-513 AFTEEEKNSFREN
+513 FSEEEKLCFREN
-526 PAAVWAAVDKR
+526 PASIWTEVDKR
-537 IVSMPERERAS
+537 INSIPERERAS

-554 GCLKTGVG
+554 GCLKTEVG
-562 SLLSKKILFVAVAR
+562 SILSKKILFVAIAR

-595 DGKFVS
+595 DGRFIP
-601 VLPEAEKNCHVI
+601 VLPEAEKNCHIV
-613 LKAEDGTEWKYF
+613 LKAGDGTQWKYF
-625 QNWSVAKLEK
+625 QNWSMAKLEN
-635 GRYTSLRLGGLQWKE
+635 GTYTSLRLGGLLWKGNLLE
-650 AALETDLEAG
+650 AHLEAG
-660 EYRIITSNRLPN
+660 TYRITTSNRLPN

-677 SVYYFSVKP
+677 YVYYFSVDAGDK
-686 GEHKEIGLLFR
+686 KEISMILR

-713 ELRKDEAGSE
+713 QLRKDEDGNEVVQASE
-723 KVSASQLTAEGKHIL
+723 LTAEGKHIL

-759 EAFRAICAR
+759 EEFRKICSR
-768 IIFVVQSEAA
+768 ILFVVQSQTA
-778 LKDPTVSK
+778 LKDPTISK
-786 ALAMFP
+786 ALSMFP
-792 EISVYYDCF
+792 EIQVYYDCF

-825 SEKMNG
+825 SEKLNG

-841 TGDMLLRLM
+841 TGEMLLRLM

>member
-1 MRRLSV
+1 
-7 RQERFLMNMSEFLKQ
+7 MSEFLKE

-28 RGYEETK
+28 KGYEEIK
-35 LQFPGVFEETDKEI
+35 AQFPGIFEETDKKIKE
-49 QKQDPET
+49 QESET

-71 MGNYSFEV
+71 MGNYSFEI
-79 FLDYAQNSVRLWHE
+79 FLDYAKNSVRIWHE
-93 SEGVQALPE
+93 SEGVKLLPE

-110 YHRVNEEETA
+110 YHRVNEEEIA

-129 IRRFM
+129 ISKFM
-134 EENGKTALLLGC
+134 EENGNETLLSGFNRKKTAI
-146 DRKTAAL
+146 

-196 MRSVGIPA
+196 MRSIGIPS

-260 WFDSVDSG
+260 WFDQAESG
-268 EEKIGKD
+268 EEKIGTD

-282 ELSRYGAVTEFSVE
+282 ELSRYAAVTEFSVKVE
-296 VVDQEGRPVHG
+296 DEEGRPVSG
-307 AEVSFQVLNYAELS
+307 AEVSFQVLNYAEFS
-321 PVAEGITGE
+321 PVAEGVTGE
-330 NGKCGFTTGFGSLA
+330 DGTCSFTTGLGSLA
-344 VQVSCGE
+344 VQISRDGQ
-351 FCECVFAD
+351 CECVFAD
-359 TRSEKKIRVVL
+359 TREQKQIRVIFGKNAGQKDVW
-370 GGHTRQEEIWQ
+370 EA
-381 EVDMISPVDTPV
+381 VDMIAPVDTPV
-393 NTDMPSPEQT
+393 NTDMPTAEQT
-403 AEGNL
+403 AEGNI

-415 RRIAKTEGWVN
+415 RRTAKTEAWVN

-431 FLQGGFTGESAEDE
+431 FLQGCFTEENTEDE

-468 EVLEEHLAFAMPY
+468 EVLEEHLRFAMPY

-487 SVFVNYVLNPRV
+487 SVFVNYVLNPRI
-499 DDEVLMKYRAAVEG
+499 DDEVLMKYREVIENT
-513 AFTEEEKNSFREN
+513 FSEEEKLFFREN
-526 PAAVWAAVDKR
+526 PASIWTEVDKR
-537 IVSMPERERAS
+537 INSIPERERAS

-554 GCLKTGVG
+554 GCLKTEVG
-562 SLLSKKILFVAVAR
+562 SILSKKILFVAIAR

-595 DGKFVS
+595 DGRFIP
-601 VLPEAEKNCHVI
+601 VLPEAEKNCHIV
-613 LKAEDGTEWKYF
+613 LKAGDGTQWKYF
-625 QNWSVAKLEK
+625 QNWSMAKLEN
-635 GRYTSLRLGGLQWKE
+635 GTYTSLRLGGLLWKGDLLE
-650 AALETDLEAG
+650 AHLEAG
-660 EYRIITSNRLPN
+660 TYRITTSNRLPN

-677 SVYYFSVKP
+677 YVYYFSVDAGDK
-686 GEHKEIGLLFR
+686 KEISMILR

-713 ELRKDEAGSE
+713 QLRKDEDGNEVVQASE
-723 KVSASQLTAEGKHIL
+723 LTAEGKHIL

-759 EAFRAICAR
+759 EEFRKICSR
-768 IIFVVQSEAA
+768 ILFVVQSQTA
-778 LKDPTVSK
+778 LKDPTISK
-786 ALAMFP
+786 ALSMFP
-792 EISVYYDCF
+792 EIQVYYDCF

-825 SEKMNG
+825 SEKLNG

-841 TGDMLLRLM
+841 TGEMLLRLM

>member
-1 MRRLSV
+1 
-7 RQERFLMNMSEFLKQ
+7 MSEFLKE

-28 RGYEETK
+28 KGYEEIK
-35 LQFPGVFEETDKEI
+35 AQFPGIFEETDKKIKE
-49 QKQDPET
+49 QESET

-71 MGNYSFEV
+71 MGNYSFEI
-79 FLDYAQNSVRLWHE
+79 FLDYAKNSVRIWHE
-93 SEGVQALPE
+93 SEGVKLLPE

-110 YHRVNEEETA
+110 YHRVNEEEIA

-129 IRRFM
+129 ISKFM
-134 EENGKTALLLGC
+134 EENGNETLLSGFNRKKTAI
-146 DRKTAAL
+146 

-196 MRSVGIPA
+196 MRSIGIPS

-260 WFDSVDSG
+260 WFDQAESG
-268 EEKIGKD
+268 EEKIGTD

-282 ELSRYGAVTEFSVE
+282 ELSRYAAVTEFSVKVE
-296 VVDQEGRPVHG
+296 DEEGRPVSG
-307 AEVSFQVLNYAELS
+307 AEVSFQVLNYAEFS
-321 PVAEGITGE
+321 PVAEGVTGE
-330 NGKCGFTTGFGSLA
+330 DGTCSFTTGLGSLA
-344 VQVSCGE
+344 VQISRDGQ
-351 FCECVFAD
+351 CECVFAD
-359 TRSEKKIRVVL
+359 TREQKQIRVIFGKNAGQKDVW
-370 GGHTRQEEIWQ
+370 EA
-381 EVDMISPVDTPV
+381 VDMIAPVDTPV
-393 NTDMPSPEQT
+393 NTDMPTAEQT
-403 AEGNL
+403 AEGNI

-415 RRIAKTEGWVN
+415 RRTAKTEAWVN

-431 FLQGGFTGESAEDE
+431 FLQGCFTEENTEDE
-445 EEGLLRE
+445 EEGILRE

-468 EVLEEHLAFAMPY
+468 EVLEEHLRFAMPY

-487 SVFVNYVLNPRV
+487 SVFVNYVLNPRI
-499 DDEVLMKYRAAVEG
+499 DDEVLMKYREVIENT
-513 AFTEEEKNSFREN
+513 FSEEEKLCFREN
-526 PAAVWAAVDKR
+526 PASIWTEVDKR
-537 IVSMPERERAS
+537 INSIPERERAS

-554 GCLKTGVG
+554 GCLKTEVG
-562 SLLSKKILFVAVAR
+562 SILSKKILFVAIAR

-595 DGKFVS
+595 DGRFIP
-601 VLPEAEKNCHVI
+601 VLPEAEKNCHIV
-613 LKAEDGTEWKYF
+613 LKAGDGTQWKYF
-625 QNWSVAKLEK
+625 QNWSMAKLEN
-635 GRYTSLRLGGLQWKE
+635 GTYTSLRLGGLLWKGDLLE
-650 AALETDLEAG
+650 AHLEAG
-660 EYRIITSNRLPN
+660 TYRITTSNRLPN

-677 SVYYFSVKP
+677 YVYYFSVDAGDK
-686 GEHKEIGLLFR
+686 KEISMILR

-713 ELRKDEAGSE
+713 QLRKDEDGNEVVQASE
-723 KVSASQLTAEGKHIL
+723 LTAEGKHIL

-759 EAFRAICAR
+759 EEFRKICSR
-768 IIFVVQSEAA
+768 ILFVVQSQTA
-778 LKDPTVSK
+778 LKDPTISK
-786 ALAMFP
+786 ALSMFP
-792 EISVYYDCF
+792 EIQVYYDCF

-825 SEKMNG
+825 SEKLNG

-841 TGDMLLRLM
+841 TGEMLLRLM

>member
-1 MRRLSV
+1 
-7 RQERFLMNMSEFLKQ
+7 MSEFLKE

-28 RGYEETK
+28 KGYEEIK
-35 LQFPGVFEETDKEI
+35 VQFPGIFEETDKKIKE
-49 QKQDPET
+49 QEPET

-71 MGNYSFEV
+71 MGNYSFEI
-79 FLDYAQNSVRLWHE
+79 FLDYAKNSVRIWHE
-93 SEGVQALPE
+93 SEGVKLLPE

-110 YHRVNEEETA
+110 YHRVNEEEIA

-129 IRRFM
+129 ISKFM
-134 EENGKTALLLGC
+134 EENGNETLLSGFNRKKTAI
-146 DRKTAAL
+146 

-196 MRSVGIPA
+196 MRSIGIPS

-260 WFDSVDSG
+260 WFDQAESG
-268 EEKIGKD
+268 EEKIGTD

-282 ELSRYGAVTEFSVE
+282 ELSRYAAVTEFSVKVE
-296 VVDQEGRPVHG
+296 DEEGRPVSG
-307 AEVSFQVLNYAELS
+307 AEVSFQVLNYAEFS
-321 PVAEGITGE
+321 PVAEGVTGE
-330 NGKCGFTTGFGSLA
+330 DGTCSFTTGLGSLA
-344 VQVSCGE
+344 VQISRDGQ
-351 FCECVFAD
+351 CECVFAD
-359 TRSEKKIRVVL
+359 TREQKQIRVIFGKNAGQKDVW
-370 GGHTRQEEIWQ
+370 EA
-381 EVDMISPVDTPV
+381 VDMIAPVDTPV
-393 NTDMPSPEQT
+393 NTDMPTAEQT
-403 AEGNL
+403 AEGNI

-415 RRIAKTEGWVN
+415 RRTAKTEAWVN

-431 FLQGGFTGESAEDE
+431 FLQGCFTEENTEDE

-468 EVLEEHLAFAMPY
+468 EVLEEHLRFAMPY

-487 SVFVNYVLNPRV
+487 SVFVNYVLNPRI
-499 DDEVLMKYRAAVEG
+499 DDEVLMKYREVIENT
-513 AFTEEEKNSFREN
+513 FSEEEKLCFREN
-526 PAAVWAAVDKR
+526 PASIWTEVDKR
-537 IVSMPERERAS
+537 INSIPERERAS

-554 GCLKTGVG
+554 GCLKTKVG
-562 SLLSKKILFVAVAR
+562 SILSKKILFVAIAR

-581 ARLNPEDRSMEYRK
+581 ARLNLEDRSMEYRK
-595 DGKFVS
+595 DGRFIP
-601 VLPEAEKNCHVI
+601 VLPEAEKNCHIV
-613 LKAEDGTEWKYF
+613 LKAGDGTQWKYF
-625 QNWSVAKLEK
+625 QNWSMAKLEN
-635 GRYTSLRLGGLQWKE
+635 GTYTSLRLGGLLWKDDLLE
-650 AALETDLEAG
+650 ADLEAG
-660 EYRIITSNRLPN
+660 TYRITTSNRLPN

-677 SVYYFSVKP
+677 YVYYFSVDAGDK
-686 GEHKEIGLLFR
+686 KEISMILR

-713 ELRKDEAGSE
+713 QLRKDEDGNEVVQASE
-723 KVSASQLTAEGKHIL
+723 LTAEGKHIL

-759 EAFRAICAR
+759 EEFRKICSR
-768 IIFVVQSEAA
+768 ILFVVQSQTA
-778 LKDPTVSK
+778 LKDPTISK
-786 ALAMFP
+786 ALSMFP
-792 EISVYYDCF
+792 EIQVYYDYF

-825 SEKMNG
+825 SEKLNG

>member
-1 MRRLSV
+1 
-7 RQERFLMNMSEFLKQ
+7 MSEFLKE

-28 RGYEETK
+28 KGYEEIK
-35 LQFPGVFEETDKEI
+35 VQFPGIFEETDKKIKE
-49 QKQDPET
+49 QEPET

-71 MGNYSFEV
+71 MGNYSFEI
-79 FLDYAQNSVRLWHE
+79 FLDYAKNSVRIWHE
-93 SEGVQALPE
+93 SEGVKLLPE

-110 YHRVNEEETA
+110 YHRVNEEEIA

-129 IRRFM
+129 ISKFM
-134 EENGKTALLLGC
+134 EENGNETLLSGFNRKKTAI
-146 DRKTAAL
+146 

-196 MRSVGIPA
+196 MRSIGIPS

-238 LPILNKGWFTNA
+238 LPILNRGWFTNA

-260 WFDSVDSG
+260 WFDQAESG
-268 EEKIGKD
+268 EEKIGTD

-282 ELSRYGAVTEFSVE
+282 ELSRYAAVTEFSVKVE
-296 VVDQEGRPVHG
+296 DEEGRPVSG
-307 AEVSFQVLNYAELS
+307 AEVSFQVLNYAEFS
-321 PVAEGITGE
+321 PVAEGVTGE
-330 NGKCGFTTGFGSLA
+330 DGTCSFTTGLGSLA
-344 VQVSCGE
+344 VQISRDGQ
-351 FCECVFAD
+351 CECVFAD
-359 TRSEKKIRVVL
+359 TREQKQIRVIFGKNAGQKDVW
-370 GGHTRQEEIWQ
+370 EA
-381 EVDMISPVDTPV
+381 VDMIAPVDTPV
-393 NTDMPSPEQT
+393 NTDMPTAEQT
-403 AEGNL
+403 AEGNI

-415 RRIAKTEGWVN
+415 RRTAKTEAWVN

-431 FLQGGFTGESAEDE
+431 FLQGCFTEENTEDE

-468 EVLEEHLAFAMPY
+468 EVLEEHLRFAMPY

-487 SVFVNYVLNPRV
+487 SVFVNYVLNPRI
-499 DDEVLMKYRAAVEG
+499 DDEVLMKYREVIENT
-513 AFTEEEKNSFREN
+513 FSEEEKLCFREN
-526 PAAVWAAVDKR
+526 PASIWTEVDKR
-537 IVSMPERERAS
+537 INSIPERERAS

-554 GCLKTGVG
+554 GCLKTEVG
-562 SLLSKKILFVAVAR
+562 SILSKKILFVAIAR

-595 DGKFVS
+595 DGRFIP
-601 VLPEAEKNCHVI
+601 VLPEAEKNCHIV
-613 LKAEDGTEWKYF
+613 LKAGDGTQWKYF
-625 QNWSVAKLEK
+625 QNWSMAKLEN
-635 GRYTSLRLGGLQWKE
+635 GTYTSLRLGDLLWKGDLLE
-650 AALETDLEAG
+650 AHLEAG
-660 EYRIITSNRLPN
+660 TYRITTSNRLPN

-677 SVYYFSVKP
+677 YVYYFSVDAGDK
-686 GEHKEIGLLFR
+686 KEISMILR

-713 ELRKDEAGSE
+713 QLRKDEDGNEVVQASE
-723 KVSASQLTAEGKHIL
+723 LTAEGKHIL

-759 EAFRAICAR
+759 EEFRKICSR
-768 IIFVVQSEAA
+768 ILFVVQSQTA
-778 LKDPTVSK
+778 LKDPTISK
-786 ALAMFP
+786 ALSMFP
-792 EISVYYDCF
+792 EIQVYYDCF

-825 SEKMNG
+825 SEKLNG

-841 TGDMLLRLM
+841 TGEMLLRLM

>member
-1 MRRLSV
+1 
-7 RQERFLMNMSEFLKQ
+7 MSEFLKE

-28 RGYEETK
+28 KGYGEIK
-35 LQFPGVFEETDKEI
+35 AQFPGIFEETDKKIKE
-49 QKQDPET
+49 QEPET

-71 MGNYSFEV
+71 MGNYSFEI
-79 FLDYAQNSVRLWHE
+79 FLDYAKNSVRIWHE
-93 SEGVQALPE
+93 SEGVKLLPE

-110 YHRVNEEETA
+110 YHRVNEEEIA

-129 IRRFM
+129 ISKFM
-134 EENGKTALLLGC
+134 EENGNDTLLSGFNRKKTAI
-146 DRKTAAL
+146 

-196 MRSVGIPA
+196 MRSIGIPS

-260 WFDSVDSG
+260 WFDQAESG
-268 EEKIGKD
+268 EEKIGTD

-282 ELSRYGAVTEFSVE
+282 ELSRYAAVTEFSVKVE
-296 VVDQEGRPVHG
+296 DEEGRPVSG
-307 AEVSFQVLNYAELS
+307 AEVSFQVLNYAEFS
-321 PVAEGITGE
+321 PVAEGVTGE
-330 NGKCGFTTGFGSLA
+330 DGTCSFTTGLGSLA
-344 VQVSCGE
+344 VQISRDGQ
-351 FCECVFAD
+351 CECVFAD
-359 TRSEKKIRVVL
+359 TREQKQIRVIFGKNAGQKDVW
-370 GGHTRQEEIWQ
+370 EA
-381 EVDMISPVDTPV
+381 VDMIAPVDTPV
-393 NTDMPSPEQT
+393 NTDMPTAEQT
-403 AEGNL
+403 AEGNI

-415 RRIAKTEGWVN
+415 RRTAKTEAWVN

-431 FLQGGFTGESAEDE
+431 FLQGCFTEENTEDE
-445 EEGLLRE
+445 EEGLLRD

-468 EVLEEHLAFAMPY
+468 EVLEEHLRFAMPY

-487 SVFVNYVLNPRV
+487 SVFVNYVLNPRI
-499 DDEVLMKYRAAVEG
+499 DDEVLMKYREVIENT
-513 AFTEEEKNSFREN
+513 FSEEEKLCFREN
-526 PAAVWAAVDKR
+526 PASIWTEVDKR
-537 IVSMPERERAS
+537 INSIPERERAS

-554 GCLKTGVG
+554 GCLKTEVG
-562 SLLSKKILFVAVAR
+562 SILSKKILFVAIAR

-595 DGKFVS
+595 DGRFIP
-601 VLPEAEKNCHVI
+601 VLPEAEKNCHIV
-613 LKAEDGTEWKYF
+613 LKAGDGTQWKYF
-625 QNWSVAKLEK
+625 QNWSMAKLEN
-635 GRYTSLRLGGLQWKE
+635 GTYTSLRLGGLLWKGNLLE
-650 AALETDLEAG
+650 AHLEAG
-660 EYRIITSNRLPN
+660 TYRITTSNRLPN

-677 SVYYFSVKP
+677 YVYYFSVDAGDK
-686 GEHKEIGLLFR
+686 KEISMILR

-713 ELRKDEAGSE
+713 QLRKDEDGNEAIQASE
-723 KVSASQLTAEGKHIL
+723 LTAEGKHIL

-759 EAFRAICAR
+759 EEFRKICSR
-768 IIFVVQSEAA
+768 ILFVVQSQTA
-778 LKDPTVSK
+778 LKDPTISK
-786 ALAMFP
+786 ALSMFP
-792 EISVYYDCF
+792 EIQVYYDCF

-825 SEKMNG
+825 SEKLNG

-841 TGDMLLRLM
+841 TGEMLLRLM

>member
-1 MRRLSV
+1 
-7 RQERFLMNMSEFLKQ
+7 MSEFLKE

-28 RGYEETK
+28 KGYEEIK
-35 LQFPGVFEETDKEI
+35 VQFPGIFEETDKKIKE
-49 QKQDPET
+49 QEPET

-71 MGNYSFEV
+71 MGNYSFEI
-79 FLDYAQNSVRLWHE
+79 FLDYAKNSVRIWHE
-93 SEGVQALPE
+93 SEGVKLLPE

-110 YHRVNEEETA
+110 YHRVNEEEIA

-129 IRRFM
+129 ISKFM
-134 EENGKTALLLGC
+134 EENGNETLLSGFNRKKTAI
-146 DRKTAAL
+146 

-196 MRSVGIPA
+196 MRSIGIPS

-238 LPILNKGWFTNA
+238 LPILNRGWFTNA

-260 WFDSVDSG
+260 WFDQAESG
-268 EEKIGKD
+268 EEKIGTD

-282 ELSRYGAVTEFSVE
+282 ELSRYAAVTEFSVKVE
-296 VVDQEGRPVHG
+296 DEEGRPVSG
-307 AEVSFQVLNYAELS
+307 AEVSFQVLNYAEFS
-321 PVAEGITGE
+321 PVAEGVTGE
-330 NGKCGFTTGFGSLA
+330 DGTCSFTTGLGSLA
-344 VQVSCGE
+344 VQISRDGQ
-351 FCECVFAD
+351 CECVFAD
-359 TRSEKKIRVVL
+359 TREQKQIRVIFGKNAGQKDVW
-370 GGHTRQEEIWQ
+370 EA
-381 EVDMISPVDTPV
+381 VDMIAPVDTPV
-393 NTDMPSPEQT
+393 NTDMPTAEQT
-403 AEGNL
+403 AEGNI

-415 RRIAKTEGWVN
+415 RRTAKTEAWVN

-431 FLQGGFTGESAEDE
+431 FLQGCFTEENTEDE

-468 EVLEEHLAFAMPY
+468 EVLEEHLRFAMPY

-487 SVFVNYVLNPRV
+487 SVFVNYVLNPRI
-499 DDEVLMKYRAAVEG
+499 DDEVLMKYREVIENT
-513 AFTEEEKNSFREN
+513 FSEEEKLCFREN
-526 PAAVWAAVDKR
+526 PASIWTEVDKR
-537 IVSMPERERAS
+537 INSIPERERAS

-554 GCLKTGVG
+554 GCLKTEVG
-562 SLLSKKILFVAVAR
+562 SILSKKILFVAIAR

-595 DGKFVS
+595 DGRFIP
-601 VLPEAEKNCHVI
+601 VLPEAEKNCHIV
-613 LKAEDGTEWKYF
+613 LKAGDGTQWKYF
-625 QNWSVAKLEK
+625 QNWSMAKLEN
-635 GRYTSLRLGGLQWKE
+635 GTYTSLRLGGLLWKGNLLE
-650 AALETDLEAG
+650 AHLEAG
-660 EYRIITSNRLPN
+660 TYRITTSNRLPN

-677 SVYYFSVKP
+677 YVYYFSVDAGDK
-686 GEHKEIGLLFR
+686 KEISMILR

-713 ELRKDEAGSE
+713 QLRKDEDGNEAIQASE
-723 KVSASQLTAEGKHIL
+723 LTAEGKHIL

-759 EAFRAICAR
+759 EEFRKICSR
-768 IIFVVQSEAA
+768 ILFVVQSQTA
-778 LKDPTVSK
+778 LKDPTISK
-786 ALAMFP
+786 ALSMFP
-792 EISVYYDCF
+792 EIQVYYDCF

-825 SEKMNG
+825 SEKLNG

-841 TGDMLLRLM
+841 TGEMLLRLM

>member
-1 MRRLSV
+1 
-7 RQERFLMNMSEFLKQ
+7 MSEFLKE

-28 RGYEETK
+28 KGYGEIK
-35 LQFPGVFEETDKEI
+35 AQFPGIFEETDKKIKE
-49 QKQDPET
+49 QEPET

-71 MGNYSFEV
+71 MGNYSFEI
-79 FLDYAQNSVRLWHE
+79 FLDYAKNSVRIWHE
-93 SEGVQALPE
+93 SEGVKLLPE

-110 YHRVNEEETA
+110 YHRVNEEEIA

-129 IRRFM
+129 ISKFM
-134 EENGKTALLLGC
+134 EENGNETLLSGFNRKKTAI
-146 DRKTAAL
+146 

-196 MRSVGIPA
+196 MRSIGIPS

-260 WFDSVDSG
+260 WFDQAESG
-268 EEKIGKD
+268 EEKIGTD

-282 ELSRYGAVTEFSVE
+282 ELSRYAAVTEFSVKVE
-296 VVDQEGRPVHG
+296 DEEGRPVSG
-307 AEVSFQVLNYAELS
+307 AEVSFQVLNYAEFS
-321 PVAEGITGE
+321 PVAEGVTGE
-330 NGKCGFTTGFGSLA
+330 DGTCSFTTGLGSLA
-344 VQVSCGE
+344 VQISRDGQ
-351 FCECVFAD
+351 CECVFAD
-359 TRSEKKIRVVL
+359 TREQKQIRVIFGKNAGQKDVW
-370 GGHTRQEEIWQ
+370 EA
-381 EVDMISPVDTPV
+381 VDMIAPVDTPV
-393 NTDMPSPEQT
+393 NTDMPTAEQT
-403 AEGNL
+403 AEGNI

-415 RRIAKTEGWVN
+415 RRTAKTEAWVN

-431 FLQGGFTGESAEDE
+431 FLQGCFTEENTEDE
-445 EEGLLRE
+445 EEGLLRD

-468 EVLEEHLAFAMPY
+468 EVLEEHLRFAMPY

-487 SVFVNYVLNPRV
+487 SVFVNYVLNPRI
-499 DDEVLMKYRAAVEG
+499 DDEVLMKYREVIENT
-513 AFTEEEKNSFREN
+513 FSEEEKLCFREN
-526 PAAVWAAVDKR
+526 PASIWTEVDKR
-537 IVSMPERERAS
+537 INSIPERERAS

-554 GCLKTGVG
+554 GCLKTEVG
-562 SLLSKKILFVAVAR
+562 SILSKKILFVAIAR

-595 DGKFVS
+595 DGRFIP
-601 VLPEAEKNCHVI
+601 VLPEAEKNCHIV
-613 LKAEDGTEWKYF
+613 LKAGDGTQWKYF
-625 QNWSVAKLEK
+625 QNWSMAKLEN
-635 GRYTSLRLGGLQWKE
+635 GTYTSLRLGGLLWKGNLLE
-650 AALETDLEAG
+650 AHLEAG
-660 EYRIITSNRLPN
+660 TYRITTSNRLPN

-677 SVYYFSVKP
+677 YVYYFSVDAGDK
-686 GEHKEIGLLFR
+686 KEISMILR

-713 ELRKDEAGSE
+713 QLRKDEDGNEAIQASE
-723 KVSASQLTAEGKHIL
+723 LTAEGKHIL

-759 EAFRAICAR
+759 EEFRKICSR
-768 IIFVVQSEAA
+768 ILFVVQSQTA
-778 LKDPTVSK
+778 LKDPTISK
-786 ALAMFP
+786 ALSMFP
-792 EISVYYDCF
+792 EIQVYYDCF

-825 SEKMNG
+825 SEKLNG

-841 TGDMLLRLM
+841 TGEMLLRLM

>member
-1 MRRLSV
+1 
-7 RQERFLMNMSEFLKQ
+7 MSEFLKE

-28 RGYEETK
+28 KGYGEIK
-35 LQFPGVFEETDKEI
+35 AQFPGIFEETDKKIKE
-49 QKQDPET
+49 QEPET

-71 MGNYSFEV
+71 MGNYSFEI
-79 FLDYAQNSVRLWHE
+79 FLDYAKNSVRIWHE
-93 SEGVQALPE
+93 SEGVKLLPE

-110 YHRVNEEETA
+110 YHRVNEEEIA

-129 IRRFM
+129 ISKFM
-134 EENGKTALLLGC
+134 EENGNETLLSGFNRKKTAI
-146 DRKTAAL
+146 

-196 MRSVGIPA
+196 MRSIGIPS

-260 WFDSVDSG
+260 WFDQAESG
-268 EEKIGKD
+268 EEKIGTD

-282 ELSRYGAVTEFSVE
+282 ELSRYAAVTEFSVKVE
-296 VVDQEGRPVHG
+296 DEEGRPVSG
-307 AEVSFQVLNYAELS
+307 AEVSFQVLNYAEFS
-321 PVAEGITGE
+321 PVAEGVTGE
-330 NGKCGFTTGFGSLA
+330 DGTCSFTTGLGSLA
-344 VQVSCGE
+344 VQISRDGQ
-351 FCECVFAD
+351 CECVFAD
-359 TRSEKKIRVVL
+359 TREQKQIRVIFGKNAGQKDVW
-370 GGHTRQEEIWQ
+370 EA
-381 EVDMISPVDTPV
+381 VDMIAPVDTPV
-393 NTDMPSPEQT
+393 NTDMPTAEQT
-403 AEGNL
+403 AEGNI

-415 RRIAKTEGWVN
+415 RRTAKTEAWVN

-431 FLQGGFTGESAEDE
+431 FLQGCFTEENTEDE

-468 EVLEEHLAFAMPY
+468 EVLEEHLRFAMPY

-487 SVFVNYVLNPRV
+487 SVFVNYVLNPRI
-499 DDEVLMKYRAAVEG
+499 DDEVLMKYREVIENT
-513 AFTEEEKNSFREN
+513 FSEEEKLCFREN
-526 PAAVWAAVDKR
+526 PASIWTEVDKR
-537 IVSMPERERAS
+537 INSIPERERAS

-554 GCLKTGVG
+554 GCLKTEVG
-562 SLLSKKILFVAVAR
+562 SILSKKILFVAIAR

-595 DGKFVS
+595 DGRFIP
-601 VLPEAEKNCHVI
+601 VLPEAEKNCHIV
-613 LKAEDGTEWKYF
+613 LKAGDGTQWKYF
-625 QNWSVAKLEK
+625 QNWSMAKLEN
-635 GRYTSLRLGGLQWKE
+635 GTYTSLRLGGLLWKGNLLE
-650 AALETDLEAG
+650 AHLEAG
-660 EYRIITSNRLPN
+660 TYRITTSNRLPN

-677 SVYYFSVKP
+677 YVYYFSVDAGDK
-686 GEHKEIGLLFR
+686 KEISMILR

-713 ELRKDEAGSE
+713 QLRKDEDGNEVVQASE
-723 KVSASQLTAEGKHIL
+723 LTAEGKHIL

-759 EAFRAICAR
+759 EEFRKICSR
-768 IIFVVQSEAA
+768 ILFVVQSQTA
-778 LKDPTVSK
+778 LKDPTISK
-786 ALAMFP
+786 ALSMFP
-792 EISVYYDCF
+792 EIQVYYDCF

-825 SEKMNG
+825 SEKLNG

-841 TGDMLLRLM
+841 TGEMLLRLM

>member
-1 MRRLSV
+1 
-7 RQERFLMNMSEFLKQ
+7 MSEFLKE

-28 RGYEETK
+28 KGYEEIK
-35 LQFPGVFEETDKEI
+35 AQFPGIFEETDKKI
-49 QKQDPET
+49 KKQEPET

-71 MGNYSFEV
+71 MGNYSFEI
-79 FLDYAQNSVRLWHE
+79 FLDYAKNSVRIWHE
-93 SEGVQALPE
+93 SEGVKLLPE

-110 YHRVNEEETA
+110 YHRVNEEEIA

-129 IRRFM
+129 ISKFM
-134 EENGKTALLLGC
+134 EENGNETLLSGFNRKKTAI
-146 DRKTAAL
+146 

-196 MRSVGIPA
+196 MRSIGIPS

-260 WFDSVDSG
+260 WFDQAESG
-268 EEKIGKD
+268 EEKIGTD

-282 ELSRYGAVTEFSVE
+282 ELSRYAAVTEFSVKVE
-296 VVDQEGRPVHG
+296 DEEGRPVSG
-307 AEVSFQVLNYAELS
+307 AEVSFQVLNYAEFS
-321 PVAEGITGE
+321 PVAEGVTGE
-330 NGKCGFTTGFGSLA
+330 DGTCSFTTGLGSLA
-344 VQVSCGE
+344 VQISRDGQ
-351 FCECVFAD
+351 CECVFAD
-359 TRSEKKIRVVL
+359 TREQKQIRVIFGKNAGQKDVW
-370 GGHTRQEEIWQ
+370 EA
-381 EVDMISPVDTPV
+381 VDMIAPVDTPV
-393 NTDMPSPEQT
+393 NTDMPTAEQT
-403 AEGNL
+403 AEGNI

-415 RRIAKTEGWVN
+415 RRTAKTEAWVN

-431 FLQGGFTGESAEDE
+431 FLQGCFTEENTEDE

-468 EVLEEHLAFAMPY
+468 EVLEEHLRFAMPY

-487 SVFVNYVLNPRV
+487 SVFVNYVLNPRI
-499 DDEVLMKYRAAVEG
+499 DDEVLMKYREVIENT
-513 AFTEEEKNSFREN
+513 FSEEEKLCFREN
-526 PAAVWAAVDKR
+526 PASIWTEVDKR
-537 IVSMPERERAS
+537 INSIPERERAS

-554 GCLKTGVG
+554 GCLKTEVG
-562 SLLSKKILFVAVAR
+562 SILSKKILFVAIAR

-595 DGKFVS
+595 DGRFIP
-601 VLPEAEKNCHVI
+601 VLPEAEKNCHIV
-613 LKAEDGTEWKYF
+613 LKAGDGTQWKYF
-625 QNWSVAKLEK
+625 QNWSMAKLEN
-635 GRYTSLRLGGLQWKE
+635 GTYTSLRLGGLLWKGDLLE
-650 AALETDLEAG
+650 AHLEAG
-660 EYRIITSNRLPN
+660 TYRITTSNRLPN

-677 SVYYFSVKP
+677 YVYYFSVDAGDK
-686 GEHKEIGLLFR
+686 KEISMILR

-713 ELRKDEAGSE
+713 QLRKDEDGNEVVQASE
-723 KVSASQLTAEGKHIL
+723 LTAEGKHIL

-759 EAFRAICAR
+759 EEFRKICSR
-768 IIFVVQSEAA
+768 ILFVVQSQTA
-778 LKDPTVSK
+778 LKDPTISK
-786 ALAMFP
+786 ALSMFP
-792 EISVYYDCF
+792 EIQVYYDCF

-825 SEKMNG
+825 SEKLNG

-841 TGDMLLRLM
+841 TGEMLLRLM

>member
-1 MRRLSV
+1 
-7 RQERFLMNMSEFLKQ
+7 MSEFLKE

-28 RGYEETK
+28 KGYEEIK
-35 LQFPGVFEETDKEI
+35 AQFPGIFEETDKKIKE
-49 QKQDPET
+49 QEPET

-71 MGNYSFEV
+71 MGNYSFEI
-79 FLDYAQNSVRLWHE
+79 FLDYAKNSVRIWHE
-93 SEGVQALPE
+93 SEGVKLLPE

-110 YHRVNEEETA
+110 YHRVNEEEIA

-129 IRRFM
+129 ISKFM
-134 EENGKTALLLGC
+134 EENGNETLLSGFNRKKTAI
-146 DRKTAAL
+146 

-196 MRSVGIPA
+196 MRSIGIPS

-260 WFDSVDSG
+260 WFDQAESG
-268 EEKIGKD
+268 EEKIGTD

-282 ELSRYGAVTEFSVE
+282 ELSRYAAVTEFSVKVE
-296 VVDQEGRPVHG
+296 DEEGRPVSG
-307 AEVSFQVLNYAELS
+307 AEVSFQVLNYAEFS
-321 PVAEGITGE
+321 PVAEGVTGE
-330 NGKCGFTTGFGSLA
+330 DGTCSFTTGLGSLA
-344 VQVSCGE
+344 VQISRDGQ
-351 FCECVFAD
+351 CECVFAD
-359 TRSEKKIRVVL
+359 TREQKQIRVIFGKNAGQKDVW
-370 GGHTRQEEIWQ
+370 EA
-381 EVDMISPVDTPV
+381 VDMIAPVDTPV
-393 NTDMPSPEQT
+393 NTDMPTAEQT
-403 AEGNL
+403 AEGNI

-415 RRIAKTEGWVN
+415 RRTAKTEAWVN

-431 FLQGGFTGESAEDE
+431 FLQGCFTEENTEDE
-445 EEGLLRE
+445 EDGLLRE

-468 EVLEEHLAFAMPY
+468 EVLEEHLRFAMPY

-487 SVFVNYVLNPRV
+487 SVFVNYVLNPRI
-499 DDEVLMKYRAAVEG
+499 DDEVLMKYREVIENT
-513 AFTEEEKNSFREN
+513 FSEEEKLCFREN
-526 PAAVWAAVDKR
+526 PASIWTEVDKR
-537 IVSMPERERAS
+537 INSIPERERAS

-554 GCLKTGVG
+554 GCLKTEVG
-562 SLLSKKILFVAVAR
+562 SILSKKILFVAIAR

-595 DGKFVS
+595 DGRFIP
-601 VLPEAEKNCHVI
+601 VLPEAEKNCHIV
-613 LKAEDGTEWKYF
+613 LKAGDGTQWKYF
-625 QNWSVAKLEK
+625 QNWSMAKLEN
-635 GRYTSLRLGGLQWKE
+635 GTYTSLRLGGLLWKGDL
-650 AALETDLEAG
+650 LEVHLEAG
-660 EYRIITSNRLPN
+660 TYRITTSNRLPN

-677 SVYYFSVKP
+677 YVYYFSVDAGDK
-686 GEHKEIGLLFR
+686 KEISMILR

-713 ELRKDEAGSE
+713 QLRKDEDGNEVVEASE
-723 KVSASQLTAEGKHIL
+723 LTAEGKHIL

-759 EAFRAICAR
+759 EEFRKICSR
-768 IIFVVQSEAA
+768 ILFVVQSQTA
-778 LKDPTVSK
+778 LKDPTISK
-786 ALAMFP
+786 ALSMFP
-792 EISVYYDCF
+792 EIQVYYDCF

-825 SEKMNG
+825 SEKLNG

-841 TGDMLLRLM
+841 TGEMLLRLM